1 MHGIL
6 QIGIITFF
14 CHSLYVVFLR
24 HSSMKARKSMKKRF
38 VSLLVALSITLT
50 FLPIGAVAAPTNE
63 IIQGNLKYTVN
74 NYTVNDGGESV
85 TVSGISESTSE
96 KPTHL
101 TIESSISS
109 NGKNYTVTEI
119 GNWAFEEWNT
129 LTEVTLPHTVEIIGF
144 QAFFNC
150 SNLTNVT
157 IPEGVRK
164 IGQIAFNGCSQ
175 LTSITIPG
183 TIEVMTMAFS
193 GNTALS
199 HVTLT
204 NGISEISSSAFE
216 GCTGLTEVEIP
227 ASVNEIRQDA
237 FNGCTNLSDVKY
249 NGHKTDWDKVTV
261 KTGNDTLTSKVQY
274 LCDINFD
281 LDGGTVNGSDTMAT
295 QTVYS
300 NEKLGTA
307 KCYQNDQT
315 FKIPIAPQKEG
326 YTFLGWYQQDA
337 TAPTDP
343 AEYVASD
350 NVTFT
355 AKWSQIYDVAFDAN
369 ANGDTVTRMP
379 STQKVPETTTASLP
393 TITPQRTGYDFD
405 GWYTQAEGGTKY
417 TFTEAVSSNITL
429 YAHWNAHSHTVTL
442 ENDENK
448 ETNSYDYGSSVSV
461 PTPTKKTGYNFNH
474 WEVTVPDGE
483 TAPSLNGP
491 DENGNYSFS
500 MPDYDIILTA
510 KWTQKDVIDP
520 DVDLKFDAAT
530 GEVTSN
536 NPQVN
541 ADDIIN
547 RKFYD
552 DKGNEVPGEKLN
564 DRGLPMEPGDY
575 IVKVDVKET
584 EKTAPANQI
593 TGNQIKW
600 SYNVPQEEE
609 KVTYTL
615 SLLGGIAKVNGKD
628 TTINDNGDITIEKGA
643 TVEVTFDKSILSD
656 AQTFDQW
663 TIKPASVLNAVD
675 PKAETITFTM
685 PGENV
690 IIEAMTKDASIEEEP
705 NILGTTLIIGTAAA
719 GTAVLAYQTY
729 QLGTEFYL
737 ICTLPTGTAIP
748 TNRGELAELV
758 WNNAG
763 KPEPAAVLNAN
774 ATETDKAITW
784 AVENDLLKAAKNNGE
799 TYEATDP
806 VSRTEVIKAWNQ
818 VQAFKK

>member
-1 MHGIL
+1 
-6 QIGIITFF
+6 
-14 CHSLYVVFLR
+14 
-24 HSSMKARKSMKKRF
+24 MKKRF
-38 VSLLVALSITLT
+38 ISLLVALSITLT
-50 FLPIGAVAAPTNE
+50 FLPIGAVAATPIKFT
-63 IIQGNLKYTVN
+63 QGYLKYTVN
-74 NYTVNDGGESV
+74 ADGESV
-85 TVSGISESTSE
+85 TVSGVSGSPE
-96 KPTHL
+96 KL
-101 TIESSISS
+101 TIDSSISN
-109 NGKNYTVTEI
+109 NGTNYTVTEI
-119 GNWAFEEWNT
+119 AMWAFYNCNT
-129 LTEVTLPHTVEIIGF
+129 LTEVTLPNTVDKIGY
-144 QAFFNC
+144 QAFCKC

-157 IPEGVRK
+157 IPEGVTK
-164 IGQIAFNGCSQ
+164 IDQAAFYGCSQ
-175 LTSITIPG
+175 LTSITIPS
-183 TIEVMTMAFS
+183 TIKNMDEAFS

-204 NGISEISSSAFE
+204 EGISKISSMAFK
-216 GCTGLTEVEIP
+216 GCTGLTEIKVP
-227 ASVNEIRQDA
+227 MSVDQICPNA
-237 FNGCTNLSDVKY
+237 FNGCTGLTSVTLENGIRTININAFKNCKNLSDVKY
-249 NGHKTDWDKVTV
+249 NGYKTDWEKVTV
-261 KTGNDTLTSKVQY
+261 DTTGNDTLTSKVQY

-281 LDGGTVNGSDTMAT
+281 LNGGTINGSNTVDK

-300 NEKLGTA
+300 NEKLGSA
-307 KCYQNDQT
+307 KCYQSGQPFVVPSD
-315 FKIPIAPQKEG
+315 PVREG
-326 YTFLGWYQQDA
+326 YTFL
-337 TAPTDP
+337 
-343 AEYVASD
+343 
-350 NVTFT
+350 
-355 AKWSQIYDVAFDAN
+355 
-369 ANGDTVTRMP
+369 
-379 STQKVPETTTASLP
+379 
-393 TITPQRTGYDFD
+393 

-429 YAHWNAHSHTVTL
+429 YAHWSAHSHTVTL

-448 ETNSYDYGSSVSV
+448 EMHSYNYGSSVSV

-500 MPDYDIILTA
+500 MPDYNITLTA

-520 DVDLKFDAAT
+520 NVDLKFDAVT

-536 NPQVN
+536 NANIN

-547 RKFYD
+547 KKFYD
-552 DKGNEVPGEKLN
+552 EKGNEVPSEKLN
-564 DRGLPMEPGDY
+564 DRGLPTEPGDY
-575 IVKVDVKET
+575 IIKVDVKET
-584 EKTAPANQI
+584 ENTAPANQV
-593 TGNQIKW
+593 TGHQIKW
-600 SYNVPQEEE
+600 SYNVPQKEE

-615 SLLGGIAKVNGKD
+615 SILGGIAKVNGKD
-628 TTINDNGDITIEKGA
+628 TTINDHGDITIEKDA

-690 IIEAMTKDASIEEEP
+690 FIEAMTKDASIEEEP

-729 QLGTEFYL
+729 QLGAEFYL
-737 ICTLPTGTAIP
+737 ICALPTGTAIP

-799 TYEATDP
+799 PYEATDP
-806 VSRTEVIKAWNQ
+806 VNRTEVIKAWNQ

>member
-1 MHGIL
+1 
-6 QIGIITFF
+6 
-14 CHSLYVVFLR
+14 
-24 HSSMKARKSMKKRF
+24 MKKRF

-50 FLPIGAVAAPTNE
+50 FLPIGAVAAAPIKFTD
-63 IIQGNLKYTVN
+63 GNLKYRVN
-74 NYTVNDGGESV
+74 ADGESV
-85 TVSGISESTSE
+85 TVFGTSGN
-96 KPTHL
+96 PTQL
-101 TIESSISS
+101 NIESSISDKD
-109 NGKNYTVTEI
+109 KNYTVTKI
-119 GNWAFEEWNT
+119 ATWAFYNARNT
-129 LTEVTLPHTVEIIGF
+129 LTEVTLPNTVDEIEY

-150 SNLTNVT
+150 SKLTNVT
-157 IPEGVRK
+157 IPEGVKK
-164 IGQIAFNGCSQ
+164 IGQGAFYGCSQ

-183 TIEVMTMAFS
+183 TITDMDQAFS
-193 GNTALS
+193 GNSALS
-199 HVTLT
+199 HVTLR
-204 NGISEISSSAFE
+204 NGISYISNMAFK
-216 GCTGLTEVEIP
+216 GCTGLTEIKVPI
-227 ASVNEIRQDA
+227 SVVQICPGA
-237 FNGCTNLSDVKY
+237 FNGCTNLKRVLLEKNIKTININAFKDCTELNDVKY
-249 NGHKTDWDKVTV
+249 NGYKTDWDNVNVNT
-261 KTGNDTLTSKVQY
+261 TGNDTLTRKVQY

-281 LDGGTVNGSDTMAT
+281 LDGGTINGSDTMAT

-307 KCYQNDQT
+307 KCYPNDQPFVVPT
-315 FKIPIAPQKEG
+315 DPVREG
-326 YTFLGWYQQDA
+326 YTFLGWY
-337 TAPTDP
+337 
-343 AEYVASD
+343 
-350 NVTFT
+350 
-355 AKWSQIYDVAFDAN
+355 
-369 ANGDTVTRMP
+369 
-379 STQKVPETTTASLP
+379 
-393 TITPQRTGYDFD
+393 
-405 GWYTQAEGGTKY
+405 TQAEGGIKY

-500 MPDYDIILTA
+500 MPDYDITLTA

-520 DVDLKFDAAT
+520 DVDLKFDAVT

-536 NPQVN
+536 STQVN

-564 DRGLPMEPGDY
+564 DRGLPTEPGDY

-584 EKTAPANQI
+584 ENTAPANQV

-600 SYNVPQEEE
+600 SYNVPQKEE

-628 TTINDNGDITIEKGA
+628 ATINDNGDITIEKGA

-663 TIKPASVLNAVD
+663 TIKPASVLSAVE

-737 ICTLPTGTAIP
+737 ICALPTGTAIP

-774 ATETDKAITW
+774 ATETDKAIAW
-784 AVENDLLKAAKNNGE
+784 AVENDLLKAAKSNGE

>member
-24 HSSMKARKSMKKRF
+24 HQSMKAGKSMKKRF

-50 FLPIGAVAAPTNE
+50 FLPIGAVAATP
-63 IIQGNLKYTVN
+63 IRIGNLKYTVN
-74 NYTVNDGGESV
+74 ADGESV
-85 TVSGISESTSE
+85 TVSGTSGN
-96 KPTHL
+96 PTQL
-101 TIESSISS
+101 NIESSISS
-109 NGKNYTVTEI
+109 NGRNYTVTEI
-119 GNWAFEEWNT
+119 ATWAFNKCNT
-129 LTEVTLPHTVEIIGF
+129 LTEVTLPNTVDEIGY

-150 SNLTNVT
+150 SNLTNVA
-157 IPEGVRK
+157 IPEGVTK
-164 IGQIAFNGCSQ
+164 IGQAAFYGCSQ
-175 LTSITIPG
+175 LTSITIPS
-183 TIEVMTMAFS
+183 TITDMDTAFS

-199 HVTLT
+199 QVTLT
-204 NGISEISSSAFE
+204 NGIPKISSHAFE
-216 GCTGLTEVEIP
+216 RCTELREIKVPISVDEICPFAFNGCTGLT
-227 ASVNEIRQDA
+227 SVTLEKGINIINSNA
-237 FNGCTNLSDVKY
+237 FKDCTELNDVKY
-249 NGHKTDWDKVTV
+249 NGYKTDWEKVRV
-261 KTGNDTLTSKVQY
+261 NNAGNDTLTSKVQY

-281 LDGGTVNGSDTMAT
+281 LDGGTINGSDTMAT

-307 KCYQNDQT
+307 KCYPNDQPFVVPT
-315 FKIPIAPQKEG
+315 DPVREG
-326 YTFLGWYQQDA
+326 YTFLGWY
-337 TAPTDP
+337 
-343 AEYVASD
+343 
-350 NVTFT
+350 
-355 AKWSQIYDVAFDAN
+355 
-369 ANGDTVTRMP
+369 
-379 STQKVPETTTASLP
+379 
-393 TITPQRTGYDFD
+393 
-405 GWYTQAEGGTKY
+405 TQAEGGIKY

-520 DVDLKFDAAT
+520 DVDLKFDAVT

-536 NPQVN
+536 NAKVN

-547 RKFYD
+547 KKFYD

-564 DRGLPMEPGDY
+564 DRGLPTEPGDY

-584 EKTAPANQI
+584 ENTAPANQV

-600 SYNVPQEEE
+600 SYNVPQKEE

-737 ICTLPTGTAIP
+737 ICALPTGTAIP

-774 ATETDKAITW
+774 ATETDKAIAW

>member
-1 MHGIL
+1 
-6 QIGIITFF
+6 
-14 CHSLYVVFLR
+14 
-24 HSSMKARKSMKKRF
+24 MKKRF

-50 FLPIGAVAAPTNE
+50 FLPMGAVAATK
-63 IIQGNLKYTVN
+63 ITKGNLKYIVN
-74 NYTVNDGGESV
+74 ADGQSV
-85 TVSGISESTSE
+85 TVSGTSGS
-96 KPTHL
+96 PTQL
-101 TIESSISS
+101 TIESSISDG
-109 NGKNYTVTEI
+109 NGKSYTVTKI
-119 GNWAFEEWNT
+119 GMGAFNNVRNT
-129 LTEVTLPHTVEIIGF
+129 LTEVTLPPTLDEIEDS
-144 QAFFNC
+144 AFFKC
-150 SNLTNVT
+150 SSLTEIT
-157 IPEGVRK
+157 IPEGVTK
-164 IGQIAFNGCSQ
+164 IGTNAFYGCSQ
-175 LTSITIPG
+175 LTSITIPS
-183 TIEVMTMAFS
+183 TIKNMDAAFPS
-193 GNTALS
+193 NPKLS
-199 HVTLT
+199 QVTLT
-204 NGISEISSSAFE
+204 NGIYRISSSAFKD
-216 GCTGLTEVEIP
+216 CTGLTEIKVPTSVYEIC
-227 ASVNEIRQDA
+227 SDA
-237 FNGCTNLSDVKY
+237 FNGCTGLTSVTLEKGINIINRNAFKDCTELNDVKY
-249 NGHKTDWDKVTV
+249 NGYKTDWEKVRV
-261 KTGNDTLTSKVQY
+261 NNAGNDTLTSKVRY

-281 LDGGTVNGSDTMAT
+281 LNGGTINGSGTMDK

-307 KCYQNDQT
+307 SV
-315 FKIPIAPQKEG
+315 
-326 YTFLGWYQQDA
+326 
-337 TAPTDP
+337 PTTP
-343 AEYVASD
+343 
-350 NVTFT
+350 
-355 AKWSQIYDVAFDAN
+355 
-369 ANGDTVTRMP
+369 
-379 STQKVPETTTASLP
+379 
-393 TITPQRTGYDFD
+393 PQRTGYDFD

-417 TFTEAVSSNITL
+417 TFTEAVSSNIIL

-448 ETNSYDYGSSVSV
+448 KTNSYDYGSSVSV

-500 MPDYDIILTA
+500 MPDYDITLTA

-520 DVDLKFDAAT
+520 DVDLKFDAVT

-536 NPQVN
+536 NTQVN

-552 DKGNEVPGEKLN
+552 DKGNEVSGEKLN
-564 DRGLPMEPGDY
+564 DRGLPTEPGDY

-584 EKTAPANQI
+584 ENTAPANQV

-600 SYNVPQEEE
+600 SYNVPQKEE

-628 TTINDNGDITIEKGA
+628 ATINDNGDITIEKGA

-663 TIKPASVLNAVD
+663 TIKPASVLNAVE

-737 ICTLPTGTAIP
+737 ICALPTGTAIP
-748 TNRGELAELV
+748 TTRGELAELV

-774 ATETDKAITW
+774 ATETDKAIAW

>member
-1 MHGIL
+1 MPPTLDEIEDSA
-6 QIGIITFF
+6 FF
-14 CHSLYVVFLR
+14 KCSSL
-24 HSSMKARKSMKKRF
+24 
-38 VSLLVALSITLT
+38 
-50 FLPIGAVAAPTNE
+50 
-63 IIQGNLKYTVN
+63 
-74 NYTVNDGGESV
+74 
-85 TVSGISESTSE
+85 
-96 KPTHL
+96 
-101 TIESSISS
+101 
-109 NGKNYTVTEI
+109 TEI
-119 GNWAFEEWNT
+119 
-129 LTEVTLPHTVEIIGF
+129 
-144 QAFFNC
+144 
-150 SNLTNVT
+150 T
-157 IPEGVRK
+157 IPEGVTK
-164 IGQIAFNGCSQ
+164 IGTNAFYGCSQ
-175 LTSITIPG
+175 LTSITIPS
-183 TIEVMTMAFS
+183 TIKNMDTAFPS
-193 GNTALS
+193 NPKLS
-199 HVTLT
+199 QVTLT
-204 NGISEISSSAFE
+204 NGIYRISSSAFKD
-216 GCTGLTEVEIP
+216 CTGLTEIKIPTSVYEIC
-227 ASVNEIRQDA
+227 SDA
-237 FNGCTNLSDVKY
+237 FNGCTGLTSVTLEKGINIINRNAFKDCTKLNDVKY
-249 NGHKTDWDKVTV
+249 NGHKTDWENVRV
-261 KTGNDTLTSKVQY
+261 NIAGNDTLTSRVQY

-281 LDGGTVNGSDTMAT
+281 LNGGTINGSSTMAT

-307 KCYQNDQT
+307 KCYPNDQPFVVPT
-315 FKIPIAPQKEG
+315 DPVREG
-326 YTFLGWYQQDA
+326 YTFL
-337 TAPTDP
+337 
-343 AEYVASD
+343 
-350 NVTFT
+350 
-355 AKWSQIYDVAFDAN
+355 
-369 ANGDTVTRMP
+369 
-379 STQKVPETTTASLP
+379 
-393 TITPQRTGYDFD
+393 

-500 MPDYDIILTA
+500 MPDYDITLTA

-536 NPQVN
+536 NAKVN

-564 DRGLPMEPGDY
+564 DRGLPTEPGDY

-584 EKTAPANQI
+584 ENTAPANQI

-600 SYNVPQEEE
+600 SYKVPQKEE

-628 TTINDNGDITIEKGA
+628 TTINDNGNITIEKGA

-737 ICTLPTGTAIP
+737 ICALPTGTAIP

>member
-1 MHGIL
+1 
-6 QIGIITFF
+6 
-14 CHSLYVVFLR
+14 
-24 HSSMKARKSMKKRF
+24 MKKRF

-50 FLPIGAVAAPTNE
+50 FLPIGAVAAAPIKFTD
-63 IIQGNLKYTVN
+63 GNLRYTVN
-74 NYTVNDGGESV
+74 ADGKSV
-85 TVSGISESTSE
+85 TVSGTSG
-96 KPTHL
+96 KPTQL
-101 TIESSISS
+101 NIESSILY
-109 NGKNYTVTEI
+109 NGTNYTVTKI
-119 GNWAFEEWNT
+119 ATWAFNACNT
-129 LTEVTLPHTVEIIGF
+129 LTEVTLPNTVDEIGY
-144 QAFFNC
+144 QAFFKC
-150 SNLTNVT
+150 SNLTKVI
-157 IPEGVRK
+157 IPEGVTK
-164 IGQIAFNGCSQ
+164 IGQAAFYGCSQ
-175 LTSITIPG
+175 LTSITIPS
-183 TIEVMTMAFS
+183 TITNMDTAFS

-204 NGISEISSSAFE
+204 NGISKISSNAFE
-216 GCTGLTEVEIP
+216 RCTGLTEVEIP
-227 ASVNEIRQDA
+227 ASVDQICPFA
-237 FNGCTNLSDVKY
+237 FNGCTNLKRVLLEKNIKTINVNAFKDCTNLSDVKY
-249 NGHKTDWDKVTV
+249 NGYKTDWDRVTV
-261 KTGNDTLTSKVQY
+261 NTTGNDTLTNKVRY

-281 LDGGTVNGSDTMAT
+281 LNGGTINGSGTMDK

-307 KCYQNDQT
+307 SV
-315 FKIPIAPQKEG
+315 
-326 YTFLGWYQQDA
+326 
-337 TAPTDP
+337 PTTP
-343 AEYVASD
+343 
-350 NVTFT
+350 
-355 AKWSQIYDVAFDAN
+355 
-369 ANGDTVTRMP
+369 
-379 STQKVPETTTASLP
+379 
-393 TITPQRTGYDFD
+393 PQRTGYDFD

-417 TFTEAVSSNITL
+417 TFTEAVSSNIIL

-500 MPDYDIILTA
+500 MPDYDITLTA

-536 NPQVN
+536 NTQVN

-564 DRGLPMEPGDY
+564 DRGLPTEPGDY

-584 EKTAPANQI
+584 ENTAPANQI

-600 SYNVPQEEE
+600 SYNVPQKEE

-628 TTINDNGDITIEKGA
+628 ATINDNGDITIEKGA

-663 TIKPASVLNAVD
+663 TIKPASVLNAVE

-737 ICTLPTGTAIP
+737 ICALPTGTAIP

-774 ATETDKAITW
+774 ATETDKAIAW

>member
-24 HSSMKARKSMKKRF
+24 HQSMKAGKSMKKRF

-50 FLPIGAVAAPTNE
+50 FLPIGAVAATP
-63 IIQGNLKYTVN
+63 IRIGNLKYTVN
-74 NYTVNDGGESV
+74 ADGESV
-85 TVSGISESTSE
+85 TVSGTSGN
-96 KPTHL
+96 PTQL
-101 TIESSISS
+101 NIESSISS
-109 NGKNYTVTEI
+109 NGRNYTVTEI
-119 GNWAFEEWNT
+119 ATWAFNKCNT
-129 LTEVTLPHTVEIIGF
+129 LTEVTLPNTVDEIGY

-157 IPEGVRK
+157 IPEGVTK
-164 IGQIAFNGCSQ
+164 IGQAAFYGCSQ
-175 LTSITIPG
+175 LTSITIPS
-183 TIEVMTMAFS
+183 TITDMDTAFS

-199 HVTLT
+199 QVTLT
-204 NGISEISSSAFE
+204 NGIPKISSHAFE
-216 GCTGLTEVEIP
+216 RCTELREIKVPISVDEICPFAFNGCTGLT
-227 ASVNEIRQDA
+227 SVTLEKGINIINSNA
-237 FNGCTNLSDVKY
+237 FKDCTELNDVKY
-249 NGHKTDWDKVTV
+249 NGYKTDWEKVRV
-261 KTGNDTLTSKVQY
+261 NNAGNDTLTSKVQY
-274 LCDINFD
+274 LCDISFD
-281 LDGGTVNGSDTMAT
+281 LDGGTINGSGTMAT

-300 NEKLGTA
+300 NEELGTA
-307 KCYQNDQT
+307 KCYPNDQPFVVPT
-315 FKIPIAPQKEG
+315 DPVREG
-326 YTFLGWYQQDA
+326 YTFL
-337 TAPTDP
+337 
-343 AEYVASD
+343 
-350 NVTFT
+350 
-355 AKWSQIYDVAFDAN
+355 
-369 ANGDTVTRMP
+369 
-379 STQKVPETTTASLP
+379 
-393 TITPQRTGYDFD
+393 

-520 DVDLKFDAAT
+520 DVDLKFDAVT

-536 NPQVN
+536 NAKVN

-564 DRGLPMEPGDY
+564 DRGLPTEPGDY

-584 EKTAPANQI
+584 ENTAPANQV

-600 SYNVPQEEE
+600 SYNVPQKEE

-737 ICTLPTGTAIP
+737 ICALPTGTAIP

-763 KPEPAAVLNAN
+763 KPEPAAVLNAT
-774 ATETDKAITW
+774 ATETDKAIAW

>member
-1 MHGIL
+1 
-6 QIGIITFF
+6 
-14 CHSLYVVFLR
+14 
-24 HSSMKARKSMKKRF
+24 MKKRF

-50 FLPIGAVAAPTNE
+50 FLPMGAVAAAPIKFTD
-63 IIQGNLKYTVN
+63 GNLKYTVN
-74 NYTVNDGGESV
+74 ADGQSV
-85 TVSGISESTSE
+85 TVSGTSGS
-96 KPTHL
+96 PTQL
-101 TIESSISS
+101 NIESSISDG
-109 NGKNYTVTEI
+109 NGKSYTVTKI
-119 GNWAFEEWNT
+119 GMGAFNNVRNT
-129 LTEVTLPHTVEIIGF
+129 LTEVTLPPTLDEIEDS
-144 QAFFNC
+144 AFFKC
-150 SNLTNVT
+150 SSLTEIT
-157 IPEGVRK
+157 IPEGVTK
-164 IGQIAFNGCSQ
+164 IGTNAFYGCSQ
-175 LTSITIPG
+175 LTSITIPS
-183 TIEVMTMAFS
+183 TIKNMDAAFPS
-193 GNTALS
+193 NPKLS
-199 HVTLT
+199 QVTLT
-204 NGISEISSSAFE
+204 NGIYRISSSAFKD
-216 GCTGLTEVEIP
+216 CTGLTEIKVPTSVYEIC
-227 ASVNEIRQDA
+227 SDA
-237 FNGCTNLSDVKY
+237 FNGCTGLTSVTLEKGINIINRNAFKDCTELNDVKY
-249 NGHKTDWDKVTV
+249 NGYKTDWEKVRV
-261 KTGNDTLTSKVQY
+261 NNAGNDTLTSKVRY

-281 LDGGTVNGSDTMAT
+281 LNGGTINGSGTMDK

-307 KCYQNDQT
+307 SV
-315 FKIPIAPQKEG
+315 
-326 YTFLGWYQQDA
+326 
-337 TAPTDP
+337 PTTP
-343 AEYVASD
+343 
-350 NVTFT
+350 
-355 AKWSQIYDVAFDAN
+355 
-369 ANGDTVTRMP
+369 
-379 STQKVPETTTASLP
+379 
-393 TITPQRTGYDFD
+393 PQRTGYDFD

-417 TFTEAVSSNITL
+417 TFTEAVSSNIIL
-429 YAHWNAHSHTVTL
+429 YAHWNAHSHTVIL

-448 ETNSYDYGSSVSV
+448 KTNSYDYGSSVSV

-500 MPDYDIILTA
+500 MPDYDITLTA

-520 DVDLKFDAAT
+520 DVDLKFDAVT

-536 NPQVN
+536 NTQVN

-552 DKGNEVPGEKLN
+552 DKGNEVSGEKLN
-564 DRGLPMEPGDY
+564 DRGLPTEPGDY

-584 EKTAPANQI
+584 ENTAPANQV

-600 SYNVPQEEE
+600 SYNVPQKEE

-628 TTINDNGDITIEKGA
+628 ATINDNGDITIEKGA

-663 TIKPASVLNAVD
+663 TIKPASVLNAVE

-737 ICTLPTGTAIP
+737 ICALPTGTAIP

-763 KPEPAAVLNAN
+763 KPKPAAVLNAN
-774 ATETDKAITW
+774 ATETDKAIAW

>member
-1 MHGIL
+1 
-6 QIGIITFF
+6 
-14 CHSLYVVFLR
+14 
-24 HSSMKARKSMKKRF
+24 MKKRF

-50 FLPIGAVAAPTNE
+50 FLPMGAVAAPTNE

-74 NYTVNDGGESV
+74 NYTVNDDGESV
-85 TVSGISESTSE
+85 TVSGTSESTSE
-96 KPTHL
+96 KPTQL
-101 TIESSISS
+101 NIESSISS

-119 GNWAFEEWNT
+119 GNWAFKEWNT
-129 LTEVTLPHTVEIIGF
+129 LTEVTLPNTVEIIGF

-150 SNLTNVT
+150 SNLTKVI

-164 IGQIAFNGCSQ
+164 IGQKAFNGCSQ
-175 LTSITIPG
+175 LTSITIPS
-183 TIEVMTMAFS
+183 TIENMNTAFS
-193 GNTALS
+193 GNTALT

-204 NGISEISSSAFE
+204 NGISEISYSAFE

-227 ASVNEIRQDA
+227 SSVNKIRQDA

-261 KTGNDTLTSKVQY
+261 ETGNDTLTSKVQY

-281 LDGGTVNGSDTMAT
+281 LNGGTINGSGTMDK

-300 NEKLGTA
+300 NEKLG
-307 KCYQNDQT
+307 
-315 FKIPIAPQKEG
+315 
-326 YTFLGWYQQDA
+326 
-337 TAPTDP
+337 
-343 AEYVASD
+343 
-350 NVTFT
+350 
-355 AKWSQIYDVAFDAN
+355 
-369 ANGDTVTRMP
+369 
-379 STQKVPETTTASLP
+379 TASLP

-417 TFTEAVSSNITL
+417 TFTEAVSNNIIL

-500 MPDYDIILTA
+500 MPDYDITLTA

-564 DRGLPMEPGDY
+564 DRGLPTEPGDY

-584 EKTAPANQI
+584 ENTAPANQV
-593 TGNQIKW
+593 TGNQFKW
-600 SYNVPQEEE
+600 SYNVPQKEE

-628 TTINDNGDITIEKGA
+628 ATINDNGDITIEKGA

-663 TIKPASVLNAVD
+663 TIKPASVLNAVE

-737 ICTLPTGTAIP
+737 ICALPTGTAIP
-748 TNRGELAELV
+748 TNRGKLAELV

-774 ATETDKAITW
+774 ATETDKAIAW
-784 AVENDLLKAAKNNGE
+784 AVENDLLKAAKSNGE

>member
-1 MHGIL
+1 
-6 QIGIITFF
+6 
-14 CHSLYVVFLR
+14 
-24 HSSMKARKSMKKRF
+24 MKKRF

-50 FLPIGAVAAPTNE
+50 FLPMGAVAAAPIKFTD
-63 IIQGNLKYTVN
+63 GNLI
-74 NYTVNDGGESV
+74 YTVNDDGESV
-85 TVSGISESTSE
+85 TVSGKSRT
-96 KPTHL
+96 PTHL
-101 TIESSISS
+101 NIESSIS
-109 NGKNYTVTEI
+109 NKGKNYTVTEI
-119 GNWAFEEWNT
+119 GDQVFWGCNT
-129 LTEVTLPHTVEIIGF
+129 LTEVTLPNTVKIIGY
-144 QAFFNC
+144 QAFCKC

-157 IPEGVRK
+157 IPEGVKK
-164 IGQIAFNGCSQ
+164 IGQAAFYGCSQ
-175 LTSITIPG
+175 LTSITIPS
-183 TIEVMTMAFS
+183 TITNMDTAFS

-204 NGISEISSSAFE
+204 NGISKISSNAFE
-216 GCTGLTEVEIP
+216 RCTGLTEVEIP
-227 ASVNEIRQDA
+227 ASVDQICPFA
-237 FNGCTNLSDVKY
+237 FNGCTNLKRVLLEKNIKTINVNAFKDCTNLSDVKY
-249 NGHKTDWDKVTV
+249 NGYKTDWDKVTV
-261 KTGNDTLTSKVQY
+261 NTTGNDTLTSKVQY

-281 LDGGTVNGSDTMAT
+281 LNGGTINGSGTMDK

-307 KCYQNDQT
+307 SV
-315 FKIPIAPQKEG
+315 
-326 YTFLGWYQQDA
+326 
-337 TAPTDP
+337 PTTP
-343 AEYVASD
+343 
-350 NVTFT
+350 
-355 AKWSQIYDVAFDAN
+355 
-369 ANGDTVTRMP
+369 
-379 STQKVPETTTASLP
+379 
-393 TITPQRTGYDFD
+393 PQRTGYDFD

-417 TFTEAVSSNITL
+417 TFTEAVSSNIIL

-442 ENDENK
+442 KNDENK
-448 ETNSYDYGSSVSV
+448 KTNSYDYGSSVSV

-474 WEVTVPDGE
+474 WEVTVPDGK

-500 MPDYDIILTA
+500 MPDYDITLTA

-520 DVDLKFDAAT
+520 DVDLKFDAVT

-536 NPQVN
+536 NTQVN

-564 DRGLPMEPGDY
+564 DRGLPTEPGDY

-584 EKTAPANQI
+584 ENTAPANQV

-600 SYNVPQEEE
+600 SYNVPQKEE

-628 TTINDNGDITIEKGA
+628 ATINDNGDITIEKGA

-663 TIKPASVLNAVD
+663 TIKPASVLSAVE

-737 ICTLPTGTAIP
+737 ICALPTGTAIP

-774 ATETDKAITW
+774 ATETDKAIAW

>member
-24 HSSMKARKSMKKRF
+24 HQSMKAGKSMKKRF

-50 FLPIGAVAAPTNE
+50 FLPIGAVAATP
-63 IIQGNLKYTVN
+63 IRIGNLKYTVN
-74 NYTVNDGGESV
+74 ADGESV
-85 TVSGISESTSE
+85 TVSGTSGN
-96 KPTHL
+96 PTQL
-101 TIESSISS
+101 NIESSISS
-109 NGKNYTVTEI
+109 NGRNYTVTEI
-119 GNWAFEEWNT
+119 ATWAFNKCNT
-129 LTEVTLPHTVEIIGF
+129 LTEVTLPNTVDEIGY

-157 IPEGVRK
+157 IPEGVTK
-164 IGQIAFNGCSQ
+164 IGQAAFYGCSQ
-175 LTSITIPG
+175 LTSITIPS
-183 TIEVMTMAFS
+183 TITDMDTAFS

-199 HVTLT
+199 QVTLT
-204 NGISEISSSAFE
+204 NGIPKISSHAFE
-216 GCTGLTEVEIP
+216 RCTELREIKAPISVDEICPFAFNGCTGLT
-227 ASVNEIRQDA
+227 SVTLEKGINIINSNA
-237 FNGCTNLSDVKY
+237 FKDCTELNDVKY
-249 NGHKTDWDKVTV
+249 NGYKTDWEKVRV
-261 KTGNDTLTSKVQY
+261 NNAGNDTLTSKVQY

-281 LDGGTVNGSDTMAT
+281 LDGGTINGSDTMAT

-307 KCYQNDQT
+307 KCYPNDQPFVVPT
-315 FKIPIAPQKEG
+315 DPVREG
-326 YTFLGWYQQDA
+326 YTFLGWY
-337 TAPTDP
+337 
-343 AEYVASD
+343 
-350 NVTFT
+350 
-355 AKWSQIYDVAFDAN
+355 
-369 ANGDTVTRMP
+369 
-379 STQKVPETTTASLP
+379 
-393 TITPQRTGYDFD
+393 
-405 GWYTQAEGGTKY
+405 TQAEGGIKY

-536 NPQVN
+536 NAKFN

-564 DRGLPMEPGDY
+564 DRGLPTEPGDY

-584 EKTAPANQI
+584 ENTAPANQI

-600 SYNVPQEEE
+600 SYKVPQEEE

-628 TTINDNGDITIEKGA
+628 TTVNDNGDITIEKGA

-737 ICTLPTGTAIP
+737 ICALPTGTAIP
-748 TNRGELAELV
+748 TNRGELAELM

-774 ATETDKAITW
+774 ATETDKAIAW

-799 TYEATDP
+799 TYKATDP

>member
-1 MHGIL
+1 M
-6 QIGIITFF
+6 
-14 CHSLYVVFLR
+14 
-24 HSSMKARKSMKKRF
+24 
-38 VSLLVALSITLT
+38 ALSITLT
-50 FLPIGAVAAPTNE
+50 FLPIGAVAATP
-63 IIQGNLKYTVN
+63 IKIGNLKYTVN
-74 NYTVNDGGESV
+74 ADGESV
-85 TVSGISESTSE
+85 TVSGTSGN
-96 KPTHL
+96 PTQL
-101 TIESSISS
+101 NIESSISS
-109 NGKNYTVTEI
+109 NGRNYTVTEI
-119 GNWAFEEWNT
+119 ATWAFNKCNT
-129 LTEVTLPHTVEIIGF
+129 LTEVTLPNTVDEIGY

-157 IPEGVRK
+157 IPEGVTK
-164 IGQIAFNGCSQ
+164 IGQAAFYGCSQ
-175 LTSITIPG
+175 LTSITIPS
-183 TIEVMTMAFS
+183 TITDMDTAFS

-199 HVTLT
+199 QVTLT
-204 NGISEISSSAFE
+204 NGIPKISSHAFE
-216 GCTGLTEVEIP
+216 RCTELREIKVP
-227 ASVNEIRQDA
+227 ISVDEICPFA
-237 FNGCTNLSDVKY
+237 FNGCTNLKSVLLEKNINIINSNAFKDCTELNDVKY
-249 NGHKTDWDKVTV
+249 NGYKADWDKVTV
-261 KTGNDTLTSKVQY
+261 NKTGNDTLTRKVQY

-281 LDGGTVNGSDTMAT
+281 LNGGTINGSDTMET

-307 KCYQNDQT
+307 KCYPNGQPFVVPTD
-315 FKIPIAPQKEG
+315 PVREG
-326 YTFLGWYQQDA
+326 YTFL
-337 TAPTDP
+337 
-343 AEYVASD
+343 
-350 NVTFT
+350 
-355 AKWSQIYDVAFDAN
+355 
-369 ANGDTVTRMP
+369 
-379 STQKVPETTTASLP
+379 
-393 TITPQRTGYDFD
+393 

-500 MPDYDIILTA
+500 MPDYDITLTA

-564 DRGLPMEPGDY
+564 DRGLPTEPGDY

-584 EKTAPANQI
+584 ENTAPANQI

-663 TIKPASVLNAVD
+663 TIKPASVLNAVE

-719 GTAVLAYQTY
+719 GTVVLAYQTY

-737 ICTLPTGTAIP
+737 ICALPTGTAIP

-774 ATETDKAITW
+774 ATETDKAIAW

>member
-1 MHGIL
+1 
-6 QIGIITFF
+6 
-14 CHSLYVVFLR
+14 
-24 HSSMKARKSMKKRF
+24 MKKRF

-50 FLPIGAVAAPTNE
+50 FLPIGAVAAAPIKFTD
-63 IIQGNLKYTVN
+63 GNLRYTVN
-74 NYTVNDGGESV
+74 ADGKSV
-85 TVSGISESTSE
+85 TVSGTSE
-96 KPTHL
+96 NPTQL
-101 TIESSISS
+101 NIESSILY
-109 NGKNYTVTEI
+109 NGTNYTVTKI
-119 GNWAFEEWNT
+119 ATWAFNACNT
-129 LTEVTLPHTVEIIGF
+129 LTEVTLPNTVDEIGY
-144 QAFFNC
+144 QAFFKC

-157 IPEGVRK
+157 IPEGVTK
-164 IGQIAFNGCSQ
+164 IGQTAFYGCSQ
-175 LTSITIPG
+175 LTSITIPS
-183 TIEVMTMAFS
+183 TITNMDTAFS

-204 NGISEISSSAFE
+204 NGISNISSMAFK
-216 GCTGLTEVEIP
+216 GCTGLTEIKVPE
-227 ASVNEIRQDA
+227 SVGQIGPNA
-237 FNGCTNLSDVKY
+237 FNGCTNLKRVLLEKNIKTININAFKDCTNLSDVKY
-249 NGHKTDWDKVTV
+249 NGHKKDWDNVTV
-261 KTGNDTLTSKVQY
+261 NNAGNDTLTSKVQY

-281 LDGGTVNGSDTMAT
+281 LNGGTINGSGTMGK

-307 KCYQNDQT
+307 S
-315 FKIPIAPQKEG
+315 
-326 YTFLGWYQQDA
+326 
-337 TAPTDP
+337 
-343 AEYVASD
+343 V
-350 NVTFT
+350 
-355 AKWSQIYDVAFDAN
+355 
-369 ANGDTVTRMP
+369 
-379 STQKVPETTTASLP
+379 P

-417 TFTEAVSSNITL
+417 TFTEAVSSNIIL

-500 MPDYDIILTA
+500 MPDYDITLTA

-520 DVDLKFDAAT
+520 DVDLKFDAVT

-536 NPQVN
+536 NTQVN

-564 DRGLPMEPGDY
+564 DRGLPTEPGDY

-600 SYNVPQEEE
+600 SYNVPQKEE
-609 KVTYTL
+609 KVTYAL

-628 TTINDNGDITIEKGA
+628 ATINDNGDITIEKGA

-663 TIKPASVLNAVD
+663 TIKPASVLNAVE

-737 ICTLPTGTAIP
+737 ICALPTGTAIP

-774 ATETDKAITW
+774 ATETDKAIAW
-784 AVENDLLKAAKNNGE
+784 AVENDLLKAAKSNGE

>member
-24 HSSMKARKSMKKRF
+24 HQSMKAGKSMKKRF

-50 FLPIGAVAAPTNE
+50 FLPIGAVAATP
-63 IIQGNLKYTVN
+63 IRIGNLKYTVN
-74 NYTVNDGGESV
+74 ADGESV
-85 TVSGISESTSE
+85 TVSGTSGN
-96 KPTHL
+96 PTQL
-101 TIESSISS
+101 NIESSISS
-109 NGKNYTVTEI
+109 NGRNYTVTEI
-119 GNWAFEEWNT
+119 ATWAFNKCNT
-129 LTEVTLPHTVEIIGF
+129 LTEVTLPNTVDEIGY

-157 IPEGVRK
+157 IPEGVTK
-164 IGQIAFNGCSQ
+164 IGQAAFYGCSQ
-175 LTSITIPG
+175 LTSITIPS
-183 TIEVMTMAFS
+183 TITDMDTAFS

-199 HVTLT
+199 QVTLT
-204 NGISEISSSAFE
+204 NGIPKISSHAFE
-216 GCTGLTEVEIP
+216 RCTELREIKVPISVDEICPFAFNGCTGLT
-227 ASVNEIRQDA
+227 SVTLEKGINIINSNA
-237 FNGCTNLSDVKY
+237 FKDCTELNDVKY
-249 NGHKTDWDKVTV
+249 NGYKTDWEKVRV
-261 KTGNDTLTSKVQY
+261 NNAGNDTLTSKVQY

-281 LDGGTVNGSDTMAT
+281 LDGGTINGSDTMAT

-307 KCYQNDQT
+307 KCYPNDQPFVVPT
-315 FKIPIAPQKEG
+315 DPVREG
-326 YTFLGWYQQDA
+326 YTFLGWY
-337 TAPTDP
+337 
-343 AEYVASD
+343 
-350 NVTFT
+350 
-355 AKWSQIYDVAFDAN
+355 
-369 ANGDTVTRMP
+369 
-379 STQKVPETTTASLP
+379 
-393 TITPQRTGYDFD
+393 
-405 GWYTQAEGGTKY
+405 TQAEGGIKY

-474 WEVTVPDGE
+474 LEVTVPDGE

-520 DVDLKFDAAT
+520 DVDLKFDAVT

-536 NPQVN
+536 NAKVN

-547 RKFYD
+547 KKFYD

-564 DRGLPMEPGDY
+564 DRGLPTEPGDY

-584 EKTAPANQI
+584 ENTAPANQV

-600 SYNVPQEEE
+600 SYNVPQKEE

-737 ICTLPTGTAIP
+737 ICALPTGTAIP

-774 ATETDKAITW
+774 ATETDKAIAW

>member
-1 MHGIL
+1 
-6 QIGIITFF
+6 
-14 CHSLYVVFLR
+14 
-24 HSSMKARKSMKKRF
+24 MKKRF

-50 FLPIGAVAAPTNE
+50 FLPIGAVAATP
-63 IIQGNLKYTVN
+63 IRIGNLKYTVN
-74 NYTVNDGGESV
+74 ADGESV
-85 TVSGISESTSE
+85 TVSGTSGN
-96 KPTHL
+96 PTQL
-101 TIESSISS
+101 TIESSISDGNES
-109 NGKNYTVTEI
+109 YTVTKI
-119 GNWAFEEWNT
+119 GMGAFNST
-129 LTEVTLPHTVEIIGF
+129 LEEVTLPPTLDEIEDS
-144 QAFFNC
+144 AFFKC
-150 SNLTNVT
+150 SSLTEIT
-157 IPEGVRK
+157 IPEGVTK
-164 IGQIAFNGCSQ
+164 IGTNAFYGCSQ
-175 LTSITIPG
+175 LTSITIPS
-183 TIEVMTMAFS
+183 TIKNMDTAFPS
-193 GNTALS
+193 NPKLS
-199 HVTLT
+199 QVTLT
-204 NGISEISSSAFE
+204 NGIYRISSSAFKD
-216 GCTGLTEVEIP
+216 CTGLTEIKIPTSVYEIC
-227 ASVNEIRQDA
+227 SDA
-237 FNGCTNLSDVKY
+237 FNGCTGLTSVTLEKGINIINRNAFKDCTKLNDVKY
-249 NGHKTDWDKVTV
+249 NGHKTDWENVRV
-261 KTGNDTLTSKVQY
+261 NIAGNDTLTSKVQY

-281 LDGGTVNGSDTMAT
+281 LNGGTINGSSTMAT

-307 KCYQNDQT
+307 KCYPNGQPFVVPSD
-315 FKIPIAPQKEG
+315 PVREG
-326 YTFLGWYQQDA
+326 YTFL
-337 TAPTDP
+337 
-343 AEYVASD
+343 
-350 NVTFT
+350 
-355 AKWSQIYDVAFDAN
+355 
-369 ANGDTVTRMP
+369 
-379 STQKVPETTTASLP
+379 
-393 TITPQRTGYDFD
+393 

-417 TFTEAVSSNITL
+417 TFTEAISSNITL

-500 MPDYDIILTA
+500 MPDYDITLTA

-536 NPQVN
+536 STQVN

-564 DRGLPMEPGDY
+564 DRGLPTEPGDY

-584 EKTAPANQI
+584 EKTAPANQV

-600 SYNVPQEEE
+600 SYNVPQKEE

-737 ICTLPTGTAIP
+737 ICALPTGTAIP

-774 ATETDKAITW
+774 ATETDKAIAW

>member
-1 MHGIL
+1 
-6 QIGIITFF
+6 
-14 CHSLYVVFLR
+14 
-24 HSSMKARKSMKKRF
+24 MKKRF

-50 FLPIGAVAAPTNE
+50 FLPMGAVAATK
-63 IIQGNLKYTVN
+63 ITKGNLKYTVN
-74 NYTVNDGGESV
+74 ADGKSV
-85 TVSGISESTSE
+85 TVSGTSG
-96 KPTHL
+96 KPTQL
-101 TIESSISS
+101 TIESSISYKD
-109 NGKNYTVTEI
+109 KNYTVTKI
-119 GNWAFEEWNT
+119 ATWAFNACNT
-129 LTEVTLPHTVEIIGF
+129 LTEVTLPNTVDEIGY
-144 QAFFNC
+144 QAFFKC
-150 SNLTNVT
+150 SNLTKVI
-157 IPEGVRK
+157 IPEGVTK
-164 IGQIAFNGCSQ
+164 IGQAAFYGCSQ

-183 TIEVMTMAFS
+183 TVTEMDSAFS
-193 GNTALS
+193 GSTALS
-199 HVTLT
+199 QVTLT
-204 NGISEISSSAFE
+204 NGIPKISSHAFE
-216 GCTGLTEVEIP
+216 RCTELREIKVP
-227 ASVNEIRQDA
+227 ISVDEICSDA
-237 FNGCTNLSDVKY
+237 FNGCTGLTSVTLEKGINIINSNAFKDCTELNDVKY
-249 NGHKTDWDKVTV
+249 NGHKTDWENVRV
-261 KTGNDTLTSKVQY
+261 NIAGNDTLTSKVQY

-281 LDGGTVNGSDTMAT
+281 LNGGTINGSNTVNK

-307 KCYQNDQT
+307 KCYPNGQPFVVPSD
-315 FKIPIAPQKEG
+315 PVREG
-326 YTFLGWYQQDA
+326 YTFL
-337 TAPTDP
+337 
-343 AEYVASD
+343 
-350 NVTFT
+350 
-355 AKWSQIYDVAFDAN
+355 
-369 ANGDTVTRMP
+369 
-379 STQKVPETTTASLP
+379 
-393 TITPQRTGYDFD
+393 

-417 TFTEAVSSNITL
+417 TFTEAVSSNIIL

-442 ENDENK
+442 KNDENK

-500 MPDYDIILTA
+500 MPDYDITLTA

-520 DVDLKFDAAT
+520 DVDLKFDAVT

-536 NPQVN
+536 NTQVN

-564 DRGLPMEPGDY
+564 DCGLPTEPGDY

-584 EKTAPANQI
+584 ENTAPANQI

-600 SYNVPQEEE
+600 SYNVPQKEE

-628 TTINDNGDITIEKGA
+628 ATINDNGDITIEKGA

-663 TIKPASVLNAVD
+663 TIKPASVLNAVE

-737 ICTLPTGTAIP
+737 ICALPTGTAIP
-748 TNRGELAELV
+748 TTRGELAELV

-774 ATETDKAITW
+774 ATETDKAIAW

>member
-24 HSSMKARKSMKKRF
+24 HQSMKAGKSMKKRF

-50 FLPIGAVAAPTNE
+50 FLPIGAVAATP
-63 IIQGNLKYTVN
+63 IRIGNLKYTVN
-74 NYTVNDGGESV
+74 ADGESV
-85 TVSGISESTSE
+85 TVSGTSGN
-96 KPTHL
+96 PTQL
-101 TIESSISS
+101 NIESSISS
-109 NGKNYTVTEI
+109 NGRNYTVTEI
-119 GNWAFEEWNT
+119 AMWAFNKCNT
-129 LTEVTLPHTVEIIGF
+129 LTEVTLPNTVDEIGY

-157 IPEGVRK
+157 IPEGVTK
-164 IGQIAFNGCSQ
+164 IGQAAFYGCSQ
-175 LTSITIPG
+175 LTSITIPS
-183 TIEVMTMAFS
+183 TITDMDTAFS

-199 HVTLT
+199 QVTLT
-204 NGISEISSSAFE
+204 NGIPKISSHAFE
-216 GCTGLTEVEIP
+216 RCTELREIKVPISVDEICPFAFNGCTGLT
-227 ASVNEIRQDA
+227 SVTLEKGINIINSNA
-237 FNGCTNLSDVKY
+237 FKDCTELNDVKY
-249 NGHKTDWDKVTV
+249 NGYKTDWEKVRV
-261 KTGNDTLTSKVQY
+261 NNAGNDTLTSKVQY

-281 LDGGTVNGSDTMAT
+281 LDGGTINGSDTMAT

-307 KCYQNDQT
+307 KCYPNDQPFVVPT
-315 FKIPIAPQKEG
+315 DPVREG
-326 YTFLGWYQQDA
+326 YTFLGWY
-337 TAPTDP
+337 
-343 AEYVASD
+343 
-350 NVTFT
+350 
-355 AKWSQIYDVAFDAN
+355 
-369 ANGDTVTRMP
+369 
-379 STQKVPETTTASLP
+379 
-393 TITPQRTGYDFD
+393 
-405 GWYTQAEGGTKY
+405 TQAEGGIKY

-520 DVDLKFDAAT
+520 DVDLKFDAVT

-536 NPQVN
+536 NAKVN

-547 RKFYD
+547 KKFYD

-564 DRGLPMEPGDY
+564 DRGLPTEPGDY

-584 EKTAPANQI
+584 ENTAPANQV

-600 SYNVPQEEE
+600 SYNVPQKEE

-615 SLLGGIAKVNGKD
+615 SLLGGIAKINGKD

-737 ICTLPTGTAIP
+737 ICALPTGTAIP

-774 ATETDKAITW
+774 ATETDKAIAW

>member
-24 HSSMKARKSMKKRF
+24 HQSMKAGKSMKKRF

-50 FLPIGAVAAPTNE
+50 FLPIGAVAAAP
-63 IIQGNLKYTVN
+63 IKIGNLKYTVN
-74 NYTVNDGGESV
+74 ADGKSV
-85 TVSGISESTSE
+85 TVSGTSRNP
-96 KPTHL
+96 KQL
-101 TIESSISS
+101 TIESSISDG
-109 NGKNYTVTEI
+109 NGNSYTVTKI
-119 GNWAFEEWNT
+119 GMGAFNST
-129 LTEVTLPHTVEIIGF
+129 LEEVTLPPTLDEIEDS
-144 QAFFNC
+144 AFFKC
-150 SNLTNVT
+150 SSLTEIT
-157 IPEGVRK
+157 IPEGVTK
-164 IGQIAFNGCSQ
+164 IGTNAFYGCSQ
-175 LTSITIPG
+175 LTSITIPS
-183 TIEVMTMAFS
+183 TIKNMDTAFPS
-193 GNTALS
+193 NPKLS
-199 HVTLT
+199 QVTLT
-204 NGISEISSSAFE
+204 NGIYRISSSAFKD
-216 GCTGLTEVEIP
+216 CTGLTEIKIPTSVYEIC
-227 ASVNEIRQDA
+227 SDA
-237 FNGCTNLSDVKY
+237 FNGCTGLTSVTLEKGINIINSNAFKDCTELNDVKY
-249 NGHKTDWDKVTV
+249 NGYKTDWEKVRV
-261 KTGNDTLTSKVQY
+261 NNAGNDTLTSKVQY

-281 LDGGTVNGSDTMAT
+281 LNGGTINGSSTMAT

-307 KCYQNDQT
+307 KCYPNDQPFVVPT
-315 FKIPIAPQKEG
+315 DPVREG
-326 YTFLGWYQQDA
+326 YTFL
-337 TAPTDP
+337 
-343 AEYVASD
+343 
-350 NVTFT
+350 
-355 AKWSQIYDVAFDAN
+355 
-369 ANGDTVTRMP
+369 
-379 STQKVPETTTASLP
+379 
-393 TITPQRTGYDFD
+393 

-500 MPDYDIILTA
+500 MPDYDITLTA

-520 DVDLKFDAAT
+520 DVDLKFDAVT

-536 NPQVN
+536 NAKVN

-564 DRGLPMEPGDY
+564 DRGLPTEPGDY

-584 EKTAPANQI
+584 ENTAPANQI

-600 SYNVPQEEE
+600 SYKVPQKEE

-628 TTINDNGDITIEKGA
+628 TTINDNGNITIEKGA

-705 NILGTTLIIGTAAA
+705 NILSTTLIIGTAAA

-737 ICTLPTGTAIP
+737 ICALPTGTAIP

>member
-1 MHGIL
+1 
-6 QIGIITFF
+6 
-14 CHSLYVVFLR
+14 
-24 HSSMKARKSMKKRF
+24 MKKRL
-38 VSLLVALSITLT
+38 VSLLLAFSMMLT
-50 FLPIGAVAAPTNE
+50 FLPVGAMAATT
-63 IIQGNLKYTVN
+63 ITQGNLKYTIN
-74 NYTVNDGGESV
+74 PDGKSV
-85 TVSGISESTSE
+85 TVSGKKGS
-96 KPTHL
+96 PTEL
-101 TIESSISS
+101 TIESSISDDNDIS
-109 NGKNYTVTEI
+109 YTVTKIADMVFASCSSLTQVTIPSTVKEI
-119 GNWAFEEWNT
+119 GY
-129 LTEVTLPHTVEIIGF
+129 
-144 QAFFNC
+144 QAFWGC
-150 SNLTNVT
+150 SNLVKVT
-157 IPEGVRK
+157 IPEGVTT
-164 IGQIAFNGCSQ
+164 IGQTAFTKCTQ
-175 LTSITIPG
+175 LTSITIPS
-183 TIEVMTMAFS
+183 TITNMEWAFS
-193 GNTALS
+193 GDPALS
-199 HVTLT
+199 QVTLT
-204 NGISEISSSAFE
+204 NGIPRISSYAFS
-216 GCTGLTEVEIP
+216 GCTSLTQVKIP
-227 ASVNEIRQDA
+227 ASVDEVCPSA
-237 FNGCTNLSDVKY
+237 FNGCTNLKSVTLEKGIRIININAFNNCSKLTDVKY
-249 NGHKTDWDKVTV
+249 NGYKTDWEKVRVNT
-261 KTGNDTLTSKVQY
+261 TGNDTLTSKVQY

-281 LDGGTVNGSDTMAT
+281 LDGGTINGSDTMAT

-300 NEKLGTA
+300 NEELGTA
-307 KCYQNDQT
+307 KCYPNDQPFVVPT
-315 FKIPIAPQKEG
+315 GPVREG
-326 YTFLGWYQQDA
+326 YTFL
-337 TAPTDP
+337 
-343 AEYVASD
+343 
-350 NVTFT
+350 
-355 AKWSQIYDVAFDAN
+355 
-369 ANGDTVTRMP
+369 
-379 STQKVPETTTASLP
+379 
-393 TITPQRTGYDFD
+393 

-448 ETNSYDYGSSVSV
+448 KTDSYDYGSSVSV

-500 MPDYDIILTA
+500 MPDYDITLTA

-530 GEVTSN
+530 GEVISN
-536 NPQVN
+536 NAKVN

-564 DRGLPMEPGDY
+564 DRGLPTEPGDY
-575 IVKVDVKET
+575 IIKVDVKET
-584 EKTAPANQI
+584 ENTAPANQV
-593 TGNQIKW
+593 TGHQIKW
-600 SYNVPQEEE
+600 SYNVPQKEE

-615 SLLGGIAKVNGKD
+615 SLLGGIAKINGKD

-737 ICTLPTGTAIP
+737 ICALPTGTAIP

-774 ATETDKAITW
+774 ATETDKAIAW

>member
-24 HSSMKARKSMKKRF
+24 HQSMKAGKSMKKRF

-50 FLPIGAVAAPTNE
+50 FLPIGAVAAAPIKFTDR
-63 IIQGNLKYTVN
+63 NLKYTVN
-74 NYTVNDGGESV
+74 ADGESV
-85 TVSGISESTSE
+85 TVSGTSG
-96 KPTHL
+96 KPKQL
-101 TIESSISS
+101 TIESSISDG
-109 NGKNYTVTEI
+109 NGKSYTVTKI
-119 GNWAFEEWNT
+119 GMGAFNST
-129 LTEVTLPHTVEIIGF
+129 LEEVTLPPTLDEIEDS
-144 QAFFNC
+144 AFFKC
-150 SNLTNVT
+150 SSLTEIT
-157 IPEGVRK
+157 IPEGVTK
-164 IGQIAFNGCSQ
+164 IGTNAFYGCSQ
-175 LTSITIPG
+175 LTSITIPS
-183 TIEVMTMAFS
+183 TIKNMDTAFPS
-193 GNTALS
+193 NPKLS
-199 HVTLT
+199 QVTLT
-204 NGISEISSSAFE
+204 NGIYRISSSAFKD
-216 GCTGLTEVEIP
+216 CTGLTEIKIPTSVYEIC
-227 ASVNEIRQDA
+227 SDA
-237 FNGCTNLSDVKY
+237 FNGCTGLTSVTLEKGINIINRNAFKDCTNLNDVKY
-249 NGHKTDWDKVTV
+249 NGHKTDWENVRV
-261 KTGNDTLTSKVQY
+261 NIAGNDTLTSKVQY

-281 LDGGTVNGSDTMAT
+281 LNGGTINGSNTVNK

-307 KCYQNDQT
+307 KCYPNGQPFVVPSD
-315 FKIPIAPQKEG
+315 PVREG
-326 YTFLGWYQQDA
+326 YTFL
-337 TAPTDP
+337 
-343 AEYVASD
+343 
-350 NVTFT
+350 
-355 AKWSQIYDVAFDAN
+355 
-369 ANGDTVTRMP
+369 
-379 STQKVPETTTASLP
+379 
-393 TITPQRTGYDFD
+393 

-417 TFTEAVSSNITL
+417 TFTEAVSSNIIL

-564 DRGLPMEPGDY
+564 DRGLPTEPGDY

-584 EKTAPANQI
+584 ENTAPANQV

-600 SYNVPQEEE
+600 SYNVPQKEE

-628 TTINDNGDITIEKGA
+628 TTINGNGDITIEKGA

-663 TIKPASVLNAVD
+663 TIKPASVLNAVE

-737 ICTLPTGTAIP
+737 ICALPTGTAIP

-774 ATETDKAITW
+774 VTETDKAIAW

-799 TYEATDP
+799 TYEATDS

>member
-1 MHGIL
+1 
-6 QIGIITFF
+6 
-14 CHSLYVVFLR
+14 
-24 HSSMKARKSMKKRF
+24 MKKRF

-50 FLPIGAVAAPTNE
+50 FLPMGAVAAAPIKFTD
-63 IIQGNLKYTVN
+63 GNLRYTVN
-74 NYTVNDGGESV
+74 ADGKSV
-85 TVSGISESTSE
+85 TVSGTSGS
-96 KPTHL
+96 PTQL
-101 TIESSISS
+101 TIESSISYKD
-109 NGKNYTVTEI
+109 KNYTVTKI
-119 GNWAFEEWNT
+119 AMWAFNKCNS
-129 LTEVTLPHTVEIIGF
+129 LTEVTIPNTVIEIDY
-144 QAFFNC
+144 QAFYYC
-150 SNLTNVT
+150 PNLKKVT
-157 IPEGVRK
+157 IHEGVK
-164 IGQIAFNGCSQ
+164 TIGQTAFIGCTQ
-175 LTSITIPG
+175 LTSITIPS
-183 TIEVMTMAFS
+183 TITDMDQAFS

-204 NGISEISSSAFE
+204 NGISNISNMAFK
-216 GCTGLTEVEIP
+216 GCTGLTEIKVPISVEQICP
-227 ASVNEIRQDA
+227 GA
-237 FNGCTNLSDVKY
+237 FNGCTSLKSVLLEKNIKTININAFNDCTNLSDVKY
-249 NGHKTDWDKVTV
+249 NGYKTDWDKVTV
-261 KTGNDTLTSKVQY
+261 NTTGNDTLTNKVQY
-274 LCDINFD
+274 LCDITFD
-281 LDGGTVNGSDTMAT
+281 LNGGTINGSDTMAT

-307 KCYQNDQT
+307 S
-315 FKIPIAPQKEG
+315 
-326 YTFLGWYQQDA
+326 
-337 TAPTDP
+337 
-343 AEYVASD
+343 V
-350 NVTFT
+350 
-355 AKWSQIYDVAFDAN
+355 
-369 ANGDTVTRMP
+369 
-379 STQKVPETTTASLP
+379 P

-417 TFTEAVSSNITL
+417 TFTEAVSSNIIL

-442 ENDENK
+442 KNDENK

-483 TAPSLNGP
+483 IAPSLNGP

-500 MPDYDIILTA
+500 MPDYDITLTA

-520 DVDLKFDAAT
+520 DVDLKFDAVT

-536 NPQVN
+536 NTQVN

-564 DRGLPMEPGDY
+564 NRGLPTEPGDY

-584 EKTAPANQI
+584 ENTAPANQV

-600 SYNVPQEEE
+600 SYNVPQKEE

-628 TTINDNGDITIEKGA
+628 ATINDNGDITIEKGA

-663 TIKPASVLNAVD
+663 TIKPASVLSAVE

-737 ICTLPTGTAIP
+737 ICALPTGTAIP
-748 TNRGELAELV
+748 TTRGELAELV

-774 ATETDKAITW
+774 ATETDKAIAW

>member
-24 HSSMKARKSMKKRF
+24 HQSMKAGKSMKKRF

-50 FLPIGAVAAPTNE
+50 FLPIGAVAAAP
-63 IIQGNLKYTVN
+63 IKIGNLKYTVN
-74 NYTVNDGGESV
+74 ADGKSV
-85 TVSGISESTSE
+85 TVSGTSGS
-96 KPTHL
+96 PTHL
-101 TIESSISS
+101 TIESSISDG
-109 NGKNYTVTEI
+109 NGNSYTVTKI
-119 GNWAFEEWNT
+119 GMGAFNST
-129 LTEVTLPHTVEIIGF
+129 LEEVTLPPTLDEIEDS
-144 QAFFNC
+144 AFFKC
-150 SNLTNVT
+150 SSLTEIT
-157 IPEGVRK
+157 IPEGVTK
-164 IGQIAFNGCSQ
+164 IGTNAFYGCSQ
-175 LTSITIPG
+175 LTSITIPS
-183 TIEVMTMAFS
+183 TIKNMDTAFPS
-193 GNTALS
+193 NPKLS
-199 HVTLT
+199 QVTLT
-204 NGISEISSSAFE
+204 NGIYRISSSAFKD
-216 GCTGLTEVEIP
+216 CTGLTEIKIPTSVYEIC
-227 ASVNEIRQDA
+227 SDA
-237 FNGCTNLSDVKY
+237 FNGCTGLTSVTLEKGINIINRNAFKDCTKLNDVKY
-249 NGHKTDWDKVTV
+249 NGHKTDWENVRV
-261 KTGNDTLTSKVQY
+261 NIAGNDTLTSKVQY

-281 LDGGTVNGSDTMAT
+281 LNGGTINGSSTMAT

-307 KCYQNDQT
+307 KCYPNGQPFVVPSD
-315 FKIPIAPQKEG
+315 PVREG
-326 YTFLGWYQQDA
+326 YTFL
-337 TAPTDP
+337 
-343 AEYVASD
+343 
-350 NVTFT
+350 
-355 AKWSQIYDVAFDAN
+355 
-369 ANGDTVTRMP
+369 
-379 STQKVPETTTASLP
+379 
-393 TITPQRTGYDFD
+393 

-448 ETNSYDYGSSVSV
+448 KTNSYDYGSSVSV

-500 MPDYDIILTA
+500 MPDYDITLTA

-520 DVDLKFDAAT
+520 DVDLKFDAVT

-536 NPQVN
+536 TANIN

-547 RKFYD
+547 KKFYD
-552 DKGNEVPGEKLN
+552 EKGNEVPSEKLN
-564 DRGLPMEPGDY
+564 DRGLPTEPGDY

-584 EKTAPANQI
+584 ENTAPANQV
-593 TGNQIKW
+593 TGHQIKW
-600 SYNVPQEEE
+600 SYNVPQKEE

-737 ICTLPTGTAIP
+737 ICALPTGTAIP

-774 ATETDKAITW
+774 ATETDKAIAW

-799 TYEATDP
+799 TYKATDP

>member
-1 MHGIL
+1 
-6 QIGIITFF
+6 
-14 CHSLYVVFLR
+14 
-24 HSSMKARKSMKKRF
+24 MKKRF

-50 FLPIGAVAAPTNE
+50 FLPIGAVAAAPIKFTN
-63 IIQGNLKYTVN
+63 GNLKYTVN
-74 NYTVNDGGESV
+74 ADGESV
-85 TVSGISESTSE
+85 TVSGTLRN
-96 KPTHL
+96 PTQL
-101 TIESSISS
+101 NIESSILY
-109 NGKNYTVTEI
+109 NGTNYTVTKI
-119 GNWAFEEWNT
+119 ATWAFYDARNT
-129 LTEVTLPHTVEIIGF
+129 LTEVTLPNTVDEIEY

-150 SNLTNVT
+150 SNLTKVI

-164 IGQIAFNGCSQ
+164 IGQAAFYGCSQ
-175 LTSITIPG
+175 LTSITIPS
-183 TIEVMTMAFS
+183 TITNMDTAFS

-204 NGISEISSSAFE
+204 NGISKISSNAFE
-216 GCTGLTEVEIP
+216 RCTGLTEVEIP
-227 ASVNEIRQDA
+227 ASVDQICPFA
-237 FNGCTNLSDVKY
+237 FNGCTNLKRVLLEKNIKTINVNAFKDCTNLSDVKY
-249 NGHKTDWDKVTV
+249 NGYKTDWDKVTV
-261 KTGNDTLTSKVQY
+261 NTTGNDTLTSKVQY

-281 LDGGTVNGSDTMAT
+281 LNGGTINGSGTMDK

-307 KCYQNDQT
+307 KCYQNDQPFVVPT
-315 FKIPIAPQKEG
+315 DPVREG
-326 YTFLGWYQQDA
+326 YTFLGQYQQDA
-337 TAPTDP
+337 TAPTVL

-355 AKWSQIYDVAFDAN
+355 AN
-369 ANGDTVTRMP
+369 
-379 STQKVPETTTASLP
+379 
-393 TITPQRTGYDFD
+393 
-405 GWYTQAEGGTKY
+405 
-417 TFTEAVSSNITL
+417 
-429 YAHWNAHSHTVTL
+429 
-442 ENDENK
+442 
-448 ETNSYDYGSSVSV
+448 
-461 PTPTKKTGYNFNH
+461 
-474 WEVTVPDGE
+474 
-483 TAPSLNGP
+483 
-491 DENGNYSFS
+491 
-500 MPDYDIILTA
+500 
-510 KWTQKDVIDP
+510 WTQKDAIDP
-520 DVDLKFDAAT
+520 DVDLKFDAVT

-536 NPQVN
+536 NTQVN

-564 DRGLPMEPGDY
+564 DRGLPTEPGDY

-584 EKTAPANQI
+584 ENTAPANQI

-600 SYNVPQEEE
+600 SYNVPQKEE

-628 TTINDNGDITIEKGA
+628 ATINDNGDITIEKGA

-656 AQTFDQW
+656 SQTFDQW
-663 TIKPASVLNAVD
+663 TIKPASVLNAVE

-737 ICTLPTGTAIP
+737 ICALPTGTAIP
-748 TNRGELAELV
+748 TTRGELAALV

-774 ATETDKAITW
+774 ATETDKAIAW

>member
-1 MHGIL
+1 
-6 QIGIITFF
+6 
-14 CHSLYVVFLR
+14 
-24 HSSMKARKSMKKRF
+24 MKKRF

-50 FLPIGAVAAPTNE
+50 FLPIGAVAATK
-63 IIQGNLKYTVN
+63 ITKGNLKYTVN
-74 NYTVNDGGESV
+74 ADGESV
-85 TVSGISESTSE
+85 TVSGTSG
-96 KPTHL
+96 KPKQL
-101 TIESSISS
+101 TIESSISDG
-109 NGKNYTVTEI
+109 NGKSYTVTKI
-119 GNWAFEEWNT
+119 GMGAFNST
-129 LTEVTLPHTVEIIGF
+129 LEEVTLPPTLDEIEDS
-144 QAFFNC
+144 AFFKC
-150 SNLTNVT
+150 SSLTEIT
-157 IPEGVRK
+157 IPEGVTK
-164 IGQIAFNGCSQ
+164 IGTNAFYGCSQ
-175 LTSITIPG
+175 LTSITIPS
-183 TIEVMTMAFS
+183 TIKNMDTAFPS
-193 GNTALS
+193 NPKLS
-199 HVTLT
+199 QVTLT
-204 NGISEISSSAFE
+204 NGIYRISSSAFKD
-216 GCTGLTEVEIP
+216 CTGLTEIKIPTSVYEIC
-227 ASVNEIRQDA
+227 SDA
-237 FNGCTNLSDVKY
+237 FNGCTGLTSVTLEKGINIINRNAFKDCTNLNDVKY
-249 NGHKTDWDKVTV
+249 NGHKTDWENVRV
-261 KTGNDTLTSKVQY
+261 NIAGNDTLTSKVQY

-281 LDGGTVNGSDTMAT
+281 LNGGTINGSNTVNK

-307 KCYQNDQT
+307 KCYPNGQPFVVPSD
-315 FKIPIAPQKEG
+315 PVREG
-326 YTFLGWYQQDA
+326 YTFL
-337 TAPTDP
+337 
-343 AEYVASD
+343 
-350 NVTFT
+350 
-355 AKWSQIYDVAFDAN
+355 
-369 ANGDTVTRMP
+369 
-379 STQKVPETTTASLP
+379 
-393 TITPQRTGYDFD
+393 

-483 TAPSLNGP
+483 TVPSLNGP

-520 DVDLKFDAAT
+520 DVDLKFDAVT

-564 DRGLPMEPGDY
+564 DRGLPTEPGDY

-584 EKTAPANQI
+584 ENTAPANQV

-600 SYNVPQEEE
+600 SYNVPQKEE

-737 ICTLPTGTAIP
+737 ICALPTGTAIP

-774 ATETDKAITW
+774 ATETDKAIAW

>member
-1 MHGIL
+1 
-6 QIGIITFF
+6 
-14 CHSLYVVFLR
+14 
-24 HSSMKARKSMKKRF
+24 MKKRF

-50 FLPIGAVAAPTNE
+50 FLPMGAVAAAPIKFTD
-63 IIQGNLKYTVN
+63 GNLKYKVN
-74 NYTVNDGGESV
+74 ADGQSV
-85 TVSGISESTSE
+85 TVSGTSGS
-96 KPTHL
+96 PTQL
-101 TIESSISS
+101 TIESSISYKD
-109 NGKNYTVTEI
+109 KNYTVTKI
-119 GNWAFEEWNT
+119 AMWAFNKCNS
-129 LTEVTLPHTVEIIGF
+129 LTEVTIPNTVIEIDY
-144 QAFFNC
+144 QAFYYC
-150 SNLTNVT
+150 PNLKKVT
-157 IPEGVRK
+157 IHEGVK
-164 IGQIAFNGCSQ
+164 TIGQTAFIGCTQ
-175 LTSITIPG
+175 LTSITIPS
-183 TIEVMTMAFS
+183 TITDMDQAFS

-204 NGISEISSSAFE
+204 NGISNISSMAFK
-216 GCTGLTEVEIP
+216 GCTGLTEIKVPE
-227 ASVNEIRQDA
+227 SVGQIGPNA
-237 FNGCTNLSDVKY
+237 FNGCTNLKRVLLEKNIKTINVNAFKDCTNLSDVKY
-249 NGHKTDWDKVTV
+249 NGYKTDWDKVTV
-261 KTGNDTLTSKVQY
+261 NTTGNDTLTSKVQY

-281 LDGGTVNGSDTMAT
+281 LNGGTINGSDTMAT

-307 KCYQNDQT
+307 KCYPNDQPFVVPT
-315 FKIPIAPQKEG
+315 DPVREG
-326 YTFLGWYQQDA
+326 YTFL
-337 TAPTDP
+337 
-343 AEYVASD
+343 
-350 NVTFT
+350 
-355 AKWSQIYDVAFDAN
+355 
-369 ANGDTVTRMP
+369 
-379 STQKVPETTTASLP
+379 
-393 TITPQRTGYDFD
+393 

-448 ETNSYDYGSSVSV
+448 KTNSYDYGSSVSV

-500 MPDYDIILTA
+500 MPDYDITLTA

-520 DVDLKFDAAT
+520 DVDLKFDAVT

-536 NPQVN
+536 NTQVN
-541 ADDIIN
+541 AENIIN

-564 DRGLPMEPGDY
+564 DRGLPTEPGDY

-584 EKTAPANQI
+584 ENTAPANQV

-600 SYNVPQEEE
+600 SYNVPQKEE

-628 TTINDNGDITIEKGA
+628 ATINDNGDITIEKGA

-663 TIKPASVLNAVD
+663 TIKPASVLNAVE

-737 ICTLPTGTAIP
+737 ICALPTGTAIP

-774 ATETDKAITW
+774 ATETDKAIAW

>member
-24 HSSMKARKSMKKRF
+24 HQSMKAGKSMKKRF

-50 FLPIGAVAAPTNE
+50 FLPIGAVAATP
-63 IIQGNLKYTVN
+63 IRIGNLKYTVN
-74 NYTVNDGGESV
+74 ADGESV
-85 TVSGISESTSE
+85 TVSGTSGN
-96 KPTHL
+96 PTQL
-101 TIESSISS
+101 NIESSISS
-109 NGKNYTVTEI
+109 NGRNYTVTEI
-119 GNWAFEEWNT
+119 ATWAFNKCNT
-129 LTEVTLPHTVEIIGF
+129 LTEVTLPNTVDEIGY

-157 IPEGVRK
+157 IPEGVTK
-164 IGQIAFNGCSQ
+164 IGQAAFYGCSQ
-175 LTSITIPG
+175 LTSITIPS
-183 TIEVMTMAFS
+183 TITDMDTAFS

-199 HVTLT
+199 QVTLT
-204 NGISEISSSAFE
+204 NGIPKISSHAFE
-216 GCTGLTEVEIP
+216 RCTELREIKVPISVDEICPFAFNGCTGLT
-227 ASVNEIRQDA
+227 SVTLEKGINIINSNA
-237 FNGCTNLSDVKY
+237 FKDCTELNDVKY
-249 NGHKTDWDKVTV
+249 NGYKTDWEKVRV
-261 KTGNDTLTSKVQY
+261 NNAGNDTLTSKVQY

-281 LDGGTVNGSDTMAT
+281 LDGGTINGSDTMAT

-307 KCYQNDQT
+307 KCYPNDQPFVVPT
-315 FKIPIAPQKEG
+315 DPVREG
-326 YTFLGWYQQDA
+326 YTFLGWY
-337 TAPTDP
+337 
-343 AEYVASD
+343 
-350 NVTFT
+350 
-355 AKWSQIYDVAFDAN
+355 
-369 ANGDTVTRMP
+369 
-379 STQKVPETTTASLP
+379 
-393 TITPQRTGYDFD
+393 
-405 GWYTQAEGGTKY
+405 TQAEGGIKY

-520 DVDLKFDAAT
+520 DVDLKFDAVT

-536 NPQVN
+536 NAKVN

-547 RKFYD
+547 KKFYD

-564 DRGLPMEPGDY
+564 DRGLPTEPGDY

-584 EKTAPANQI
+584 ENTAPANQV

-600 SYNVPQEEE
+600 SYNVPQKEE

-737 ICTLPTGTAIP
+737 ICALPTGTAIP

-774 ATETDKAITW
+774 ATETDKTIAW

>member
-1 MHGIL
+1 
-6 QIGIITFF
+6 
-14 CHSLYVVFLR
+14 
-24 HSSMKARKSMKKRF
+24 MKKRF

-50 FLPIGAVAAPTNE
+50 FLPIGAVAATKITKE
-63 IIQGNLKYTVN
+63 NLKYTVN
-74 NYTVNDGGESV
+74 ADGKSV
-85 TVSGISESTSE
+85 TVSGTSRNP
-96 KPTHL
+96 KQL
-101 TIESSISS
+101 TIESSISDG
-109 NGKNYTVTEI
+109 NGKSYTVTKI
-119 GNWAFEEWNT
+119 GMGAFNST
-129 LTEVTLPHTVEIIGF
+129 LEEVTLPPTLDEIEDS
-144 QAFFNC
+144 AFFKC
-150 SNLTNVT
+150 SSLTEIT
-157 IPEGVRK
+157 IPEGVTK
-164 IGQIAFNGCSQ
+164 IGTNAFYGCSQ
-175 LTSITIPG
+175 LTSITIPS
-183 TIEVMTMAFS
+183 TIKNMDTAFPS
-193 GNTALS
+193 NPKLS
-199 HVTLT
+199 QVTLT
-204 NGISEISSSAFE
+204 NGIYRISSSAFKD
-216 GCTGLTEVEIP
+216 CTGLTEIKIPTSVYEIC
-227 ASVNEIRQDA
+227 SDA
-237 FNGCTNLSDVKY
+237 FNGCTGLTSVTLEKGINIINRNAFKDCTKLNDVKY
-249 NGHKTDWDKVTV
+249 NGHKTDWENVRV
-261 KTGNDTLTSKVQY
+261 NIAGNDTLTSKVQY

-281 LDGGTVNGSDTMAT
+281 LNGGTINGSSTMAT

-307 KCYQNDQT
+307 KCYPNDQPFVVPT
-315 FKIPIAPQKEG
+315 DPVREG
-326 YTFLGWYQQDA
+326 YTFL
-337 TAPTDP
+337 
-343 AEYVASD
+343 
-350 NVTFT
+350 
-355 AKWSQIYDVAFDAN
+355 
-369 ANGDTVTRMP
+369 
-379 STQKVPETTTASLP
+379 
-393 TITPQRTGYDFD
+393 

-448 ETNSYDYGSSVSV
+448 KTNSYDYGSSVSV

-500 MPDYDIILTA
+500 MPDYDITLTA

-520 DVDLKFDAAT
+520 DVDLKFDAVT

-536 NPQVN
+536 TANIN

-547 RKFYD
+547 KKFYD
-552 DKGNEVPGEKLN
+552 EKGNEVPSEKLN
-564 DRGLPMEPGDY
+564 DRGLPTEPGDY

-584 EKTAPANQI
+584 ENTAPANQV
-593 TGNQIKW
+593 TGHQIKW
-600 SYNVPQEEE
+600 SYNVPQKEE

-628 TTINDNGDITIEKGA
+628 TTVNDNGDITIEKGA

-737 ICTLPTGTAIP
+737 ICALPTGTAIP

>member
-24 HSSMKARKSMKKRF
+24 HQSMKAGKSMKKRF

-50 FLPIGAVAAPTNE
+50 FLPIGAVAATP
-63 IIQGNLKYTVN
+63 IRIGNLKYTVN
-74 NYTVNDGGESV
+74 ADGESV
-85 TVSGISESTSE
+85 TVSGTSGN
-96 KPTHL
+96 PTQL
-101 TIESSISS
+101 NIESSISS
-109 NGKNYTVTEI
+109 NGRNYTVTEI
-119 GNWAFEEWNT
+119 ATWAFNKCNT
-129 LTEVTLPHTVEIIGF
+129 LTEVTLPNTVDEIGY

-157 IPEGVRK
+157 IPEGVTK
-164 IGQIAFNGCSQ
+164 IGQAAFYGCSQ
-175 LTSITIPG
+175 LTSITIPS
-183 TIEVMTMAFS
+183 TITDMDTAFS

-199 HVTLT
+199 QVTLT
-204 NGISEISSSAFE
+204 NGIPKISSHAFE
-216 GCTGLTEVEIP
+216 RCTELREIKVPISVDEICPFAFNGCTGLT
-227 ASVNEIRQDA
+227 SVTLEKGINIINSNA
-237 FNGCTNLSDVKY
+237 FKDCTELNDVKY
-249 NGHKTDWDKVTV
+249 NGYKTDWEKVRV
-261 KTGNDTLTSKVQY
+261 NNAGNDTLTSKVQY

-281 LDGGTVNGSDTMAT
+281 LDGGTINGSDTMAT

-307 KCYQNDQT
+307 KCYPNDQPFVVPT
-315 FKIPIAPQKEG
+315 DPVREG
-326 YTFLGWYQQDA
+326 YTFLGWY
-337 TAPTDP
+337 
-343 AEYVASD
+343 
-350 NVTFT
+350 
-355 AKWSQIYDVAFDAN
+355 
-369 ANGDTVTRMP
+369 
-379 STQKVPETTTASLP
+379 
-393 TITPQRTGYDFD
+393 
-405 GWYTQAEGGTKY
+405 TQAEGGIKY

-520 DVDLKFDAAT
+520 DVDLKFDAVT

-536 NPQVN
+536 NAKVN

-547 RKFYD
+547 KKFYD

-564 DRGLPMEPGDY
+564 DRGLPTEPGDY

-584 EKTAPANQI
+584 ENTAPANQV

-600 SYNVPQEEE
+600 SYNVPQKEE

-737 ICTLPTGTAIP
+737 ICALPTGTAIP

-774 ATETDKAITW
+774 ATETDKAIAW

>member
-24 HSSMKARKSMKKRF
+24 HQSMKAGKSMKKRF

-50 FLPIGAVAAPTNE
+50 FLPIGAVAAAP
-63 IIQGNLKYTVN
+63 IKIGNLKYTVN
-74 NYTVNDGGESV
+74 ADGKSV
-85 TVSGISESTSE
+85 TVSGTSRNP
-96 KPTHL
+96 KQL
-101 TIESSISS
+101 TIESSISDG
-109 NGKNYTVTEI
+109 NGNSYTVTKI
-119 GNWAFEEWNT
+119 GMGAFNST
-129 LTEVTLPHTVEIIGF
+129 LEEVTLPPTLDEIEDS
-144 QAFFNC
+144 AFFKC
-150 SNLTNVT
+150 SSLTEIT
-157 IPEGVRK
+157 IPEGVTK
-164 IGQIAFNGCSQ
+164 IGTNAFYGCSQ
-175 LTSITIPG
+175 LTSITIPS
-183 TIEVMTMAFS
+183 TIKNMDTAFPS
-193 GNTALS
+193 NPKLS
-199 HVTLT
+199 QVTLT
-204 NGISEISSSAFE
+204 NGIYRISSSAFKD
-216 GCTGLTEVEIP
+216 CTGLTEIKIPTSVYEIC
-227 ASVNEIRQDA
+227 SDA
-237 FNGCTNLSDVKY
+237 FNGCTGLTSVTLEKGINIINRNAFKDCTKLNDVKY
-249 NGHKTDWDKVTV
+249 NGHKTDWEKVRV
-261 KTGNDTLTSKVQY
+261 NKAGNDTLTSKVQY

-281 LDGGTVNGSDTMAT
+281 LNGGTINGSNTVNK

-307 KCYQNDQT
+307 KCYPNGQPFVVPT
-315 FKIPIAPQKEG
+315 APVREG
-326 YTFLGWYQQDA
+326 YTFL
-337 TAPTDP
+337 
-343 AEYVASD
+343 
-350 NVTFT
+350 
-355 AKWSQIYDVAFDAN
+355 
-369 ANGDTVTRMP
+369 
-379 STQKVPETTTASLP
+379 
-393 TITPQRTGYDFD
+393 

-500 MPDYDIILTA
+500 MPDYDITLTA

-564 DRGLPMEPGDY
+564 DRGLPTEPGDY

-584 EKTAPANQI
+584 EKTAPANQV

-600 SYNVPQEEE
+600 SYNVPQKEE

-737 ICTLPTGTAIP
+737 ICALPTGTAIP

-774 ATETDKAITW
+774 ATETDKAIAW

>member
-24 HSSMKARKSMKKRF
+24 HQSMKAGKSMKKRF

-50 FLPIGAVAAPTNE
+50 FLPIGAVAATP
-63 IIQGNLKYTVN
+63 IRIGNLKYTVN
-74 NYTVNDGGESV
+74 ADGESV
-85 TVSGISESTSE
+85 TVSGTSGN
-96 KPTHL
+96 PTQL
-101 TIESSISS
+101 NIESSISS
-109 NGKNYTVTEI
+109 NGRNYTVTEI
-119 GNWAFEEWNT
+119 ATWAFNKCNT
-129 LTEVTLPHTVEIIGF
+129 LTEVTLPNTVDEIGY

-157 IPEGVRK
+157 IPEGVTK
-164 IGQIAFNGCSQ
+164 IGQAAFYGCSQ
-175 LTSITIPG
+175 LTSITIPS
-183 TIEVMTMAFS
+183 TITDMDTAFS

-199 HVTLT
+199 QVTLT
-204 NGISEISSSAFE
+204 NGIPKISSHAFE
-216 GCTGLTEVEIP
+216 RCTELREIKVPISVDEICPFAFNGCTGLT
-227 ASVNEIRQDA
+227 SVTLEKGINIINSNA
-237 FNGCTNLSDVKY
+237 FKDCTELNDVKY
-249 NGHKTDWDKVTV
+249 NGYKTDWEKVRV
-261 KTGNDTLTSKVQY
+261 NNAGNDTLTSKVQY

-281 LDGGTVNGSDTMAT
+281 LDGGTINGSDTMAT

-307 KCYQNDQT
+307 KCYPNDQPFVVPT
-315 FKIPIAPQKEG
+315 DPVREG
-326 YTFLGWYQQDA
+326 YTFL
-337 TAPTDP
+337 
-343 AEYVASD
+343 
-350 NVTFT
+350 
-355 AKWSQIYDVAFDAN
+355 
-369 ANGDTVTRMP
+369 
-379 STQKVPETTTASLP
+379 
-393 TITPQRTGYDFD
+393 

-448 ETNSYDYGSSVSV
+448 KTNSYDYGSSVSV

-520 DVDLKFDAAT
+520 DVDLKFDAVT

-536 NPQVN
+536 NAKVN

-564 DRGLPMEPGDY
+564 DRGLPTEPGDY

-584 EKTAPANQI
+584 ENTASANQV

-600 SYNVPQEEE
+600 SYNVPQKEE

-737 ICTLPTGTAIP
+737 ICALPTGTAIP

-774 ATETDKAITW
+774 ATETDKAIAW

-806 VSRTEVIKAWNQ
+806 VNRTEVIKAWNQ

>member
-24 HSSMKARKSMKKRF
+24 HQSMKAGKSMKKRF

-50 FLPIGAVAAPTNE
+50 FLPIGAVAAAPNKIT
-63 IIQGNLKYTVN
+63 QGSLIYTVN
-74 NYTVNDGGESV
+74 ADGESV
-85 TVSGISESTSE
+85 TVSGTSRI
-96 KPTHL
+96 KPTQL
-101 TIESSISS
+101 NIESSISDG
-109 NGKNYTVTEI
+109 NGKSYTVTKI
-119 GNWAFEEWNT
+119 GMGAFNNARNT
-129 LTEVTLPHTVEIIGF
+129 LTEVTLPPTLDEIEDS
-144 QAFFNC
+144 AFFKC
-150 SNLTNVT
+150 SSLTEIT
-157 IPEGVRK
+157 IPEGVTK
-164 IGQIAFNGCSQ
+164 IGTNAFYGCSQ
-175 LTSITIPG
+175 LTSITIPR
-183 TIEVMTMAFS
+183 TIKNMDAAFP
-193 GNTALS
+193 GNPKLS
-199 HVTLT
+199 QVTLT
-204 NGISEISSSAFE
+204 NGIYRISSSAFKD
-216 GCTGLTEVEIP
+216 CTGLTEIKVPTSVYEIC
-227 ASVNEIRQDA
+227 SDA
-237 FNGCTNLSDVKY
+237 FNGCTGLTSVTLEKGINIINRNAFKDCTNLNDVKY
-249 NGHKTDWDKVTV
+249 NGHKTDWENVRV
-261 KTGNDTLTSKVQY
+261 NIAGNDTLTSKVQY

-281 LDGGTVNGSDTMAT
+281 LNGGTINGSNTVNK
-295 QTVYS
+295 QTIYS

-307 KCYQNDQT
+307 KCYPNGQPFVVPSD
-315 FKIPIAPQKEG
+315 PVREG
-326 YTFLGWYQQDA
+326 YTFL
-337 TAPTDP
+337 
-343 AEYVASD
+343 
-350 NVTFT
+350 
-355 AKWSQIYDVAFDAN
+355 
-369 ANGDTVTRMP
+369 
-379 STQKVPETTTASLP
+379 
-393 TITPQRTGYDFD
+393 

-417 TFTEAVSSNITL
+417 TFTEAVSSNIIL

-500 MPDYDIILTA
+500 MPDYDITLTA

-520 DVDLKFDAAT
+520 DVDLKFDAVT

-541 ADDIIN
+541 ADDITN

-564 DRGLPMEPGDY
+564 DRGLPTEPGDY

-584 EKTAPANQI
+584 ENTAPANQV

-600 SYNVPQEEE
+600 SYKVPQKEE

-663 TIKPASVLNAVD
+663 TIKPASVLNAVE

-737 ICTLPTGTAIP
+737 ICALPTGTAIP

-774 ATETDKAITW
+774 ATETDKAIAW

>member
-1 MHGIL
+1 
-6 QIGIITFF
+6 
-14 CHSLYVVFLR
+14 
-24 HSSMKARKSMKKRF
+24 MKKRF

-50 FLPIGAVAAPTNE
+50 FLPIGAVAAAP
-63 IIQGNLKYTVN
+63 IKIGNLKYTVN
-74 NYTVNDGGESV
+74 ADGKSV
-85 TVSGISESTSE
+85 TVSGTSG
-96 KPTHL
+96 KPTKL
-101 TIESSISS
+101 TIESSISDD
-109 NGKNYTVTEI
+109 NGKSYTVTKI
-119 GNWAFEEWNT
+119 GMGAFNST
-129 LTEVTLPHTVEIIGF
+129 LEEVTLPPTLDEIEDS
-144 QAFFNC
+144 AFFKC
-150 SNLTNVT
+150 SSLTEIT
-157 IPEGVRK
+157 IPEGVTK
-164 IGQIAFNGCSQ
+164 IGTNAFYGCSQ
-175 LTSITIPG
+175 LTSITIPR
-183 TIEVMTMAFS
+183 TIKNMDTAFPS
-193 GNTALS
+193 NPKLS
-199 HVTLT
+199 QVTLT
-204 NGISEISSSAFE
+204 NGIYRISSSAFKDCTGLTE
-216 GCTGLTEVEIP
+216 IKVPTSVYEICSDAFNGCTGLT
-227 ASVNEIRQDA
+227 SVTLEKGINIINRNA
-237 FNGCTNLSDVKY
+237 FKDCTNLSDVKY
-249 NGHKTDWDKVTV
+249 NGHKTDWEKVRV
-261 KTGNDTLTSKVQY
+261 NKAGNDTLTSKVQY

-281 LDGGTVNGSDTMAT
+281 LNGGTINGSNTVNK

-307 KCYQNDQT
+307 KCYPNGQPFVVPT
-315 FKIPIAPQKEG
+315 APVREG
-326 YTFLGWYQQDA
+326 YTFL
-337 TAPTDP
+337 
-343 AEYVASD
+343 
-350 NVTFT
+350 
-355 AKWSQIYDVAFDAN
+355 
-369 ANGDTVTRMP
+369 
-379 STQKVPETTTASLP
+379 
-393 TITPQRTGYDFD
+393 

-448 ETNSYDYGSSVSV
+448 EMNSYDYGSSVSV

-500 MPDYDIILTA
+500 MPDYDITLTA

-536 NPQVN
+536 NTQVN

-564 DRGLPMEPGDY
+564 DRGLPTEPGDY

-584 EKTAPANQI
+584 ENTAPANQI

-628 TTINDNGDITIEKGA
+628 TTINDNGNITIEKGA

-737 ICTLPTGTAIP
+737 ICALPTGTAIP

>member
-1 MHGIL
+1 
-6 QIGIITFF
+6 
-14 CHSLYVVFLR
+14 
-24 HSSMKARKSMKKRF
+24 MKKRF

-50 FLPIGAVAAPTNE
+50 FLPIGAVAAAPIKFTN
-63 IIQGNLKYTVN
+63 GNLKYTVN
-74 NYTVNDGGESV
+74 ADGESV
-85 TVSGISESTSE
+85 TVSGTLRN
-96 KPTHL
+96 PTQL
-101 TIESSISS
+101 NIESSILY
-109 NGKNYTVTEI
+109 NGTNYTVTKI
-119 GNWAFEEWNT
+119 ATWAFYDARNT
-129 LTEVTLPHTVEIIGF
+129 LTEVTLPNTVDEIEY

-150 SNLTNVT
+150 SNLTKVI

-164 IGQIAFNGCSQ
+164 IGQAAFYGCSQ
-175 LTSITIPG
+175 LTSITIPS
-183 TIEVMTMAFS
+183 TITNMDTAFS

-204 NGISEISSSAFE
+204 NGISKISSSAFK
-216 GCTGLTEVEIP
+216 GCTGLTEIKVPI
-227 ASVNEIRQDA
+227 SVNEICSDA
-237 FNGCTNLSDVKY
+237 FNGCTDLTSVTLEKGINIINSNAFKDCTELNDVKY
-249 NGHKTDWDKVTV
+249 NGYKTDWDKVTV
-261 KTGNDTLTSKVQY
+261 NTTGNDTLTSKVRY

-281 LDGGTVNGSDTMAT
+281 LNGGTINGSDTMDK

-307 KCYQNDQT
+307 SV
-315 FKIPIAPQKEG
+315 
-326 YTFLGWYQQDA
+326 
-337 TAPTDP
+337 PTTP
-343 AEYVASD
+343 
-350 NVTFT
+350 
-355 AKWSQIYDVAFDAN
+355 
-369 ANGDTVTRMP
+369 
-379 STQKVPETTTASLP
+379 
-393 TITPQRTGYDFD
+393 PQRTGYDFD

-417 TFTEAVSSNITL
+417 TFTEAVSSNIIL

-442 ENDENK
+442 KNDENK

-491 DENGNYSFS
+491 DENGNYSFF
-500 MPDYDIILTA
+500 MPDYDITLTA

-520 DVDLKFDAAT
+520 DVDLKFDAVT

-564 DRGLPMEPGDY
+564 DLGLPTEPGDY

-584 EKTAPANQI
+584 ENTAPANQI

-600 SYNVPQEEE
+600 SYNVPQKEE

-628 TTINDNGDITIEKGA
+628 ATINDNGDITIEKGA

-663 TIKPASVLNAVD
+663 TIKPASVLNAVE

-737 ICTLPTGTAIP
+737 ICALPTGTAIP
-748 TNRGELAELV
+748 TTRGELAELV

-774 ATETDKAITW
+774 ATETDKAIAW

>member
-24 HSSMKARKSMKKRF
+24 HQSMKAGKSMKKRF

-50 FLPIGAVAAPTNE
+50 FLPIGAVAATP
-63 IIQGNLKYTVN
+63 IRIGNLKYTVN
-74 NYTVNDGGESV
+74 ADGESV
-85 TVSGISESTSE
+85 TVSGTSGN
-96 KPTHL
+96 PTQL
-101 TIESSISS
+101 NIESSISS
-109 NGKNYTVTEI
+109 NGRNYTVTEI
-119 GNWAFEEWNT
+119 ATWAFNKCNT
-129 LTEVTLPHTVEIIGF
+129 LTEVTLPNTVDEIGY

-157 IPEGVRK
+157 IPEGVTK
-164 IGQIAFNGCSQ
+164 IGQAAFYGCSQ
-175 LTSITIPG
+175 LTSITIPS
-183 TIEVMTMAFS
+183 TITDMDTAFS

-199 HVTLT
+199 QVTLT
-204 NGISEISSSAFE
+204 NGIPKISSHAFE
-216 GCTGLTEVEIP
+216 RCTELREIKVPISVDEICPFAFNGCTGLT
-227 ASVNEIRQDA
+227 SVTLEKGINIINSNA
-237 FNGCTNLSDVKY
+237 FKDCTELNDVKY
-249 NGHKTDWDKVTV
+249 NGYKTDWEKVRV
-261 KTGNDTLTSKVQY
+261 NNAGNDTLTSKVQY

-281 LDGGTVNGSDTMAT
+281 LDGGTINGSDTMAT

-307 KCYQNDQT
+307 KCYPNDQPFVVPT
-315 FKIPIAPQKEG
+315 DPVREG
-326 YTFLGWYQQDA
+326 YTFLGWY
-337 TAPTDP
+337 
-343 AEYVASD
+343 
-350 NVTFT
+350 
-355 AKWSQIYDVAFDAN
+355 
-369 ANGDTVTRMP
+369 
-379 STQKVPETTTASLP
+379 
-393 TITPQRTGYDFD
+393 
-405 GWYTQAEGGTKY
+405 TQAEGGIKY

-520 DVDLKFDAAT
+520 DVDLKYDAVT

-536 NPQVN
+536 NAKVN

-547 RKFYD
+547 KKFYD

-564 DRGLPMEPGDY
+564 DRGLPTEPGDY

-584 EKTAPANQI
+584 ENTAPANQV

-600 SYNVPQEEE
+600 SYNVPQKEE

-737 ICTLPTGTAIP
+737 ICALPTGTAIP

-774 ATETDKAITW
+774 ATETDKAIAW

>member
-1 MHGIL
+1 
-6 QIGIITFF
+6 
-14 CHSLYVVFLR
+14 
-24 HSSMKARKSMKKRF
+24 MKKRF

-50 FLPIGAVAAPTNE
+50 FLPMGAVAAAPNKITKGDL
-63 IIQGNLKYTVN
+63 IYTVN
-74 NYTVNDGGESV
+74 ADGESV
-85 TVSGISESTSE
+85 TVSGTSR
-96 KPTHL
+96 KPTQL
-101 TIESSISS
+101 TIGSSISDG
-109 NGKNYTVTEI
+109 NGKSYTVTKI
-119 GNWAFEEWNT
+119 GMGAFNNVRNT
-129 LTEVTLPHTVEIIGF
+129 LTEVTLPPTLDEIEDS
-144 QAFFNC
+144 AFFKC
-150 SNLTNVT
+150 SSLTEIT
-157 IPEGVRK
+157 IPEGVTK
-164 IGQIAFNGCSQ
+164 IGTNAFYGCSQ
-175 LTSITIPG
+175 LTSITIPS
-183 TIEVMTMAFS
+183 TIKNMDTAFPS
-193 GNTALS
+193 NPKLS
-199 HVTLT
+199 QVTLT
-204 NGISEISSSAFE
+204 NGIYRISSSAFKD
-216 GCTGLTEVEIP
+216 CTGLTEIKIPTSVYEIC
-227 ASVNEIRQDA
+227 SDA
-237 FNGCTNLSDVKY
+237 FNGCTGLTSVTLEKGINIINRNAFKDCTELNDVKY
-249 NGHKTDWDKVTV
+249 NGYKTDWEKVRV
-261 KTGNDTLTSKVQY
+261 NNAGNDTLTSRVQY

-281 LDGGTVNGSDTMAT
+281 LNGGTINGSSTMAT

-307 KCYQNDQT
+307 KCYPNDQPFVVPT
-315 FKIPIAPQKEG
+315 DPVREG
-326 YTFLGWYQQDA
+326 YTFL
-337 TAPTDP
+337 
-343 AEYVASD
+343 
-350 NVTFT
+350 
-355 AKWSQIYDVAFDAN
+355 
-369 ANGDTVTRMP
+369 
-379 STQKVPETTTASLP
+379 
-393 TITPQRTGYDFD
+393 

-448 ETNSYDYGSSVSV
+448 EMNSYDYGSSVSV

-500 MPDYDIILTA
+500 MPDYDITLTA

-536 NPQVN
+536 NTQVN

-564 DRGLPMEPGDY
+564 DRGLPTEPGDY

-584 EKTAPANQI
+584 EKTAPANQV

-600 SYNVPQEEE
+600 SYNVPQKEE

-628 TTINDNGDITIEKGA
+628 ATINDNGDITIEKGA

-737 ICTLPTGTAIP
+737 ICALPTGTAIP

-774 ATETDKAITW
+774 ATETDKAIAW

>member
-1 MHGIL
+1 
-6 QIGIITFF
+6 
-14 CHSLYVVFLR
+14 
-24 HSSMKARKSMKKRF
+24 MKKRF

-50 FLPIGAVAAPTNE
+50 FLPIGAVAAPPNKITKGDL
-63 IIQGNLKYTVN
+63 IYTVN
-74 NYTVNDGGESV
+74 ADGESV
-85 TVSGISESTSE
+85 TVSGTSG
-96 KPTHL
+96 KPTQL
-101 TIESSISS
+101 TIGSSISDG
-109 NGKNYTVTEI
+109 NGKSYTVTKI
-119 GNWAFEEWNT
+119 GMWAFNNARNT
-129 LTEVTLPHTVEIIGF
+129 LTEVTLPNTADEIGY

-150 SNLTNVT
+150 SNLTKVI

-164 IGQIAFNGCSQ
+164 IGQAAFYGCSQ
-175 LTSITIPG
+175 LTSITIPS
-183 TIEVMTMAFS
+183 TIKNMDAAFPS
-193 GNTALS
+193 NPKLS
-199 HVTLT
+199 QVTLT
-204 NGISEISSSAFE
+204 NGIYRISSSAFKD
-216 GCTGLTEVEIP
+216 CTGLTEIKVPTSVYEIC
-227 ASVNEIRQDA
+227 SDA
-237 FNGCTNLSDVKY
+237 FNGCTGLTSVTLEKGINIINRNAFKDCTELNDVKY
-249 NGHKTDWDKVTV
+249 NGYKTDWEKVRV
-261 KTGNDTLTSKVQY
+261 NNAGNDTLTSKVRY

-281 LDGGTVNGSDTMAT
+281 LNGGTINGSGTMDK

-307 KCYQNDQT
+307 SV
-315 FKIPIAPQKEG
+315 
-326 YTFLGWYQQDA
+326 
-337 TAPTDP
+337 PTTP
-343 AEYVASD
+343 
-350 NVTFT
+350 
-355 AKWSQIYDVAFDAN
+355 
-369 ANGDTVTRMP
+369 
-379 STQKVPETTTASLP
+379 
-393 TITPQRTGYDFD
+393 PQRTGYDFD

-417 TFTEAVSSNITL
+417 TFTEAVSSNIIL

-448 ETNSYDYGSSVSV
+448 KTNSYDYGSSVSV

-500 MPDYDIILTA
+500 MPDYDITLTA

-520 DVDLKFDAAT
+520 DVDLKFDAVT

-536 NPQVN
+536 NTQVN

-564 DRGLPMEPGDY
+564 DRGLPTEPGDY

-584 EKTAPANQI
+584 EKTAPANQV

-600 SYNVPQEEE
+600 SYKVPQKEE

-628 TTINDNGDITIEKGA
+628 ATINDNGDITIEKGA

-663 TIKPASVLNAVD
+663 TIKPASVLNAVE

-737 ICTLPTGTAIP
+737 ICALPTGTAIP
-748 TNRGELAELV
+748 TNRGELAALV

-774 ATETDKAITW
+774 ATETDKAIAW

-806 VSRTEVIKAWNQ
+806 VNRTEVIKAWNQ

>member
-1 MHGIL
+1 
-6 QIGIITFF
+6 
-14 CHSLYVVFLR
+14 
-24 HSSMKARKSMKKRF
+24 MKKRF

-50 FLPIGAVAAPTNE
+50 FLPIGAVAATK
-63 IIQGNLKYTVN
+63 ITKGNLKYTVN
-74 NYTVNDGGESV
+74 ADGESV
-85 TVSGISESTSE
+85 TVSGTSG
-96 KPTHL
+96 KPKQL
-101 TIESSISS
+101 TIESSISDG
-109 NGKNYTVTEI
+109 NGKSYTVTKI
-119 GNWAFEEWNT
+119 GMGAFNST
-129 LTEVTLPHTVEIIGF
+129 LEEVTLPPTLDEIEDS
-144 QAFFNC
+144 AFFKC
-150 SNLTNVT
+150 SSLTEIT
-157 IPEGVRK
+157 IPEGVTK
-164 IGQIAFNGCSQ
+164 IGTNAFYGCSQ
-175 LTSITIPG
+175 LTSITIPS
-183 TIEVMTMAFS
+183 TIKNMDTAFPS
-193 GNTALS
+193 NPKLS
-199 HVTLT
+199 QVTLT
-204 NGISEISSSAFE
+204 NGIYRISSSAFKD
-216 GCTGLTEVEIP
+216 CTGLTEIKIPTSVYEIC
-227 ASVNEIRQDA
+227 SDA
-237 FNGCTNLSDVKY
+237 FNGCTGLTSVTLEKGINIINRNAFKDCTNLNDVKY
-249 NGHKTDWDKVTV
+249 NGHKTDWENVRV
-261 KTGNDTLTSKVQY
+261 NIAGNDTLTSKVQY

-281 LDGGTVNGSDTMAT
+281 LNGGTINGSNTVNK

-307 KCYQNDQT
+307 KCYPNGQPFVVPSD
-315 FKIPIAPQKEG
+315 PVREG
-326 YTFLGWYQQDA
+326 YTFL
-337 TAPTDP
+337 
-343 AEYVASD
+343 
-350 NVTFT
+350 
-355 AKWSQIYDVAFDAN
+355 
-369 ANGDTVTRMP
+369 
-379 STQKVPETTTASLP
+379 
-393 TITPQRTGYDFD
+393 

-417 TFTEAVSSNITL
+417 TFTEAVSSNIIL

-500 MPDYDIILTA
+500 MPDYDITLTA

-536 NPQVN
+536 NAKVN

-564 DRGLPMEPGDY
+564 DRGLPTEPGDY

-584 EKTAPANQI
+584 ENTAPANQV

-729 QLGTEFYL
+729 QLSTEFYL
-737 ICTLPTGTAIP
+737 ICALPTGTAIP

-774 ATETDKAITW
+774 ATETDKAIAW